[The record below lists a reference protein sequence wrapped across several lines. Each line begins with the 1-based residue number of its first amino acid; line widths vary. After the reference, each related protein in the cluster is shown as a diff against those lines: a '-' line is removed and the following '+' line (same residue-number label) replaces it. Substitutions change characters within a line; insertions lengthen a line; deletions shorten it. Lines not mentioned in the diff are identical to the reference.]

1 MASRYNDIVTLRSM
15 KPAYNIRYEGPD
27 DWKTF
32 IANDQFNDLLRK
44 TISAVRN
51 NDADNHKAIWIAG
64 TYGSGKSHAGAVLK
78 HLLCDSVEDI
88 KEYVEEEYHDSK
100 YDVLRNSLLTLR
112 QGVRLF
118 PVNLYGQQDIA
129 HEADLSLQIQKEV
142 KNALKKEGISI
153 TVKTDFDNYI
163 QHIDSEPAFWDLL
176 IQNNIELKSVAP
188 DTNKLKSRLR
198 SCDTEVLD
206 RMRMALRNGGFSIP
220 LQTANLQNWLFEV
233 QDELRKQGI
242 YRGLLIIWDEFT
254 DIVRSDIGVQL
265 LKILQDIAEAMMS
278 PENDSYFLFLS
289 HPSALNS
296 LKEAERT
303 QTMGRYHYVTY
314 NMETVS
320 AFRIM
325 SKKFKVE
332 DWDAYES
339 HRRYFCSVLDELL
352 TEFSFSST
360 DPVQTKKDLSNL
372 FPLHPA
378 TANLATYFAR
388 EAGSSSR
395 SVFEFLAC
403 DAVKAFFDDEA
414 VYANN
419 ETITSDY
426 LWDYVQEYFESD
438 SVRFG
443 AVTERFNSNHVT
455 VEAQGHDYLAVF
467 KGILLLNAL
476 NNIANESSVTPS
488 EENILKLYEGTMI
501 YDNVPSILS
510 YFNEKGIIQRQPDGN
525 YSILYTALPSNEIQ
539 GIKDELRN
547 STYLYTEEVVN
558 FGGIAKALMD
568 KWTQKAT
575 RQITFKFFSLSSN
588 EYVLLNKIENFQR
601 NAASYSVALA
611 IFVGRTSQ
619 ELQELHAIAHKA
631 AKDER
636 FQNVCFFVA
645 ETPMG
650 EKNYERFIEYQ
661 ANATCA
667 QKHGLADQKE
677 TYSKNSS
684 EMVANWMNEVRGGS
698 ITWYLRQEQGVI
710 AGSKIGSTVN
720 IEIAPK
726 IFTAGL
732 ESLPLIQMRM
742 SNTYWKKLSVKATVD
757 AVLSFNTKEEV
768 LSKLVPQAKHVD
780 FLFQDSIDDNLEWKS
795 DVDENH
801 PLKLVSDYIDS
812 VLKRYKTNNQ
822 VFNLGDKLQELT
834 MPPFG
839 LFQSYGPM
847 AMVAY
852 AMRKYVGK
860 IFDTNGKPRTAKH
873 LVDDVVEVFKA
884 WDSGK
889 SSTKLNFMFESKEA
903 GSITKNL
910 IKRFKLDKLPG
921 YSDVSS
927 LTDARWAMTNEYA
940 TKVGYPLWS
949 LKYVPDCSEENKQ
962 LIDGIIKVISDSES
976 VKNPALMTMV
986 AEGLKNNIDL
996 GNLLLESANNFE
1008 KGFKNYVMS
1017 LDYIDLME
1025 DEFAE
1030 AKTFLDGHLEGT
1042 VGLWSER
1049 GVEDTLKN
1057 WRLAQQQERLRE
1069 ENKKR
1074 FHEEQEK
1081 YKNEDSDAANP
1092 GSTSTTPSWMSS
1104 DDGTDGKSTPNIAA
1118 EPKAETFEMKAKR
1131 SEVARKVMPLAS
1143 NQQLRNLLQDLC
1155 DNGDMQTLDIIMKYV

>member
-1 MASRYNDIVTLRSM
+1 MATKYNDIVTLRSM
-15 KPAYNIRYEGPD
+15 KPAYNIKYEGPD
-27 DWKTF
+27 DWKSF

-51 NDADNHKAIWIAG
+51 NDADNHKPIWIAG

-78 HLLCDSVEDI
+78 HLLCDSIDKI
-88 KEYVEEEYHDSK
+88 TEYVDEEYHDSK
-100 YDVLRNSLLTLR
+100 YDLLRNSLMNLR
-112 QGVRLF
+112 HDTRLF

-129 HEADLSLQIQKEV
+129 HEADLSLQLQKEV

-153 TVKTDFDNYI
+153 TVQTDFDNYI
-163 QHIDSEPAFWDLL
+163 QHIENEPAFWEML
-176 IQNNIELKSVAP
+176 IQNNDELRSVAP
-188 DTNKLKSRLR
+188 STDKLKSRLR

-206 RMRMALRNGGFSIP
+206 RMRMALRNGGYSIP

-233 QDELRKQGI
+233 QGELRKQGT
-242 YRGLLIIWDEFT
+242 YKGLLIIWDEFT

-265 LKILQDIAEAMMS
+265 LKILQNIAEAMMS

-332 DWDAYES
+332 DREKYEL
-339 HRRYFCSVLDELL
+339 HRQYFCSILDELL
-352 TEFSFSST
+352 TEFSSSST
-360 DPVQTKKDLSNL
+360 DPSQTKADLSNL

-403 DAVKAFFDDEA
+403 NEVKAFFDDEEA
-414 VYANN
+414 YANK

-443 AVTERFNSNHVT
+443 AVTEKFNSNHVT
-455 VEAQGHDYLAVF
+455 VEAQGNEYLAVF
-467 KGILLLNAL
+467 KGVLLLNAL

-488 EENILKLYEGTMI
+488 EENILKLFEGTML
-501 YDNVPSILS
+501 YDNVPAILA

-539 GIKDELRN
+539 GIKDDLRKT
-547 STYLYTEEVVN
+547 TYLYTDEVIVY
-558 FGGIAKALMD
+558 GGVANAMIDRWLL
-568 KWTQKAT
+568 KAT
-575 RQITFKFFSLSSN
+575 RQVSFKFFSLSSN
-588 EYVLLNKIENFQR
+588 EYVLLNKLENFSR
-601 NAASYSVALA
+601 TALSYSVVLA
-611 IFVGRTSQ
+611 IFVGRTKQ
-619 ELQELHAIAHKA
+619 ELIELQAIVEKA
-631 AKDER
+631 VKDER
-636 FQNVCFFVA
+636 FLKICFFVVQ
-645 ETPMG
+645 TPMD
-650 EKNYERFIEYQ
+650 EKKYERFIEYQ

-677 TYSKNSS
+677 TYSKNSE
-684 EMVANWMNEVRGGS
+684 EMISNWMSEIRSGS
-698 ITWYLRQEQGVI
+698 ITWYLHSEQGVI
-710 AGSKIGSTVN
+710 SGSKIASALNTN
-720 IEIAPK
+720 IAPK

-732 ESLPLIQMRM
+732 ESLMLIQMRS
-742 SNTYWKKLSVKATVD
+742 SNTYWKKASVKATVD
-757 AVLSFNTKEEV
+757 SVLSYNTKQEV
-768 LSKLVPQAKHVD
+768 YDKLVPQAKHVEY
-780 FLFQDSIDDNLEWKS
+780 LFQDSLNDNLEWKQ
-795 DVDENH
+795 DVGDEH
-801 PLKLVSDYIDS
+801 PLKKVSNYIDS
-812 VLKRYKTNNQ
+812 VLKRYRTNNQ
-822 VFNLGDKLQELT
+822 VFNLGEKLLDLT
-834 MPPFG
+834 KPPYG

-847 AMVAY
+847 AMVAF

-873 LVDDVVEVFKA
+873 LVDDIVEMFKV
-884 WDSGK
+884 WESGK
-889 SSTKLNFMFESKEA
+889 TSNKLNFMFESKEA

-910 IKRFKLDKLPG
+910 IKRFKLDRLPG

-927 LTDARWAMTNEYA
+927 LTDARWAMTHEYSA
-940 TKVGYPLWS
+940 SVGYPLWS
-949 LKYVPDCSEENKQ
+949 LKYVPECSDENRE
-962 LIDGIIKVISDSES
+962 LIDGIIKVITDSES
-976 VKNPALMTMV
+976 VKNPQLMSRV

-1008 KGFKNYVMS
+1008 KGFKNYVMG
-1017 LDYIDLME
+1017 LEYINMTE
-1025 DEFAE
+1025 PEFAE
-1030 AKTFLDGHLEGT
+1030 AKAFLGGHLEGT
-1042 VGLWSER
+1042 IGLWTER

-1057 WRLAQQQERLRE
+1057 WRLDQQQERLRQ
-1069 ENKKR
+1069 ENQKR
-1074 FHEEQEK
+1074 FEEEQK
-1081 YKNEDSDAANP
+1081 RYKGEATTQGGNDKGVSTWMNNGSQVGGETATMAASP
-1092 GSTSTTPSWMSS
+1092 QFESQ
-1104 DDGTDGKSTPNIAA
+1104 
-1118 EPKAETFEMKAKR
+1118 EMKEKR
-1131 SEVARKVMPLAS
+1131 NVIARKVMPLAS
-1143 NQQLRNLLQDLC
+1143 NQMLRDLLQDLC
-1155 DNGDMQTLDIIMKYV
+1155 ENADEQTLNIIMKHV

>member
-1 MASRYNDIVTLRSM
+1 MATKYNDIVTLRSM
-15 KPAYNIRYEGPD
+15 KPAYNIKYEGPD
-27 DWKTF
+27 DWKSF

-51 NDADNHKAIWIAG
+51 NDADNHKPIWIAG

-78 HLLCDSVEDI
+78 HLLCDSIDKI
-88 KEYVEEEYHDSK
+88 TEYVDEEYHDSK
-100 YDVLRNSLLTLR
+100 YDLLRNSLMNLR
-112 QGVRLF
+112 HDTRLF

-129 HEADLSLQIQKEV
+129 HEADLSLQLQKEV

-153 TVKTDFDNYI
+153 TVQTDFDNYI
-163 QHIDSEPAFWDLL
+163 QHIENEPAFWEML
-176 IQNNIELKSVAP
+176 IQNNDELRSVAP
-188 DTNKLKSRLR
+188 STDKLKSRLR

-206 RMRMALRNGGFSIP
+206 RMRMALRNGGYSIP

-233 QDELRKQGI
+233 QGELRKQGT
-242 YRGLLIIWDEFT
+242 YKGLLIIWDEFT

-265 LKILQDIAEAMMS
+265 LKILQNIAEAMMS

-332 DWDAYES
+332 DREKYEL
-339 HRRYFCSVLDELL
+339 HRQYFCSILDELL
-352 TEFSFSST
+352 TEFSSSST
-360 DPVQTKKDLSNL
+360 DPSQTKADLSNL

-403 DAVKAFFDDEA
+403 NEVKAFFDDEEA
-414 VYANN
+414 YANK

-455 VEAQGHDYLAVF
+455 VEAQGNEYLAVF
-467 KGILLLNAL
+467 KGVLLLNAL

-488 EENILKLYEGTMI
+488 EENILKLFEGTML
-501 YDNVPSILS
+501 YDNVPAILA

-539 GIKDELRN
+539 GIKDDLRKT
-547 STYLYTEEVVN
+547 TYFYTDEVIAY
-558 FGGIAKALMD
+558 GGVANAMIDRWLL
-568 KWTQKAT
+568 KAT
-575 RQITFKFFSLSSN
+575 RQVSFKFFSLSSN
-588 EYVLLNKIENFQR
+588 EYVLLNKLENFAR
-601 NAASYSVALA
+601 TALSYSVVLA
-611 IFVGRTSQ
+611 IFVGRTKQ
-619 ELQELHAIAHKA
+619 ELLELQAVVEKA
-631 AKDER
+631 VKDER
-636 FQNVCFFVA
+636 FQKICFFVV
-645 ETPMG
+645 ETPMD
-650 EKNYERFIEYQ
+650 EKKYERFIEYQ

-677 TYSKNSS
+677 TYSKNSE
-684 EMVANWMNEVRGGS
+684 EMISNWMSEIRSGS
-698 ITWYLRQEQGVI
+698 ITWYLHSEQGVI
-710 AGSKIGSTVN
+710 SGSKIASALNTN
-720 IEIAPK
+720 IAPK

-732 ESLPLIQMRM
+732 ESLMLIQMRN
-742 SNTYWKKLSVKATVD
+742 SNTYWKKASVKATVD
-757 AVLSFNTKEEV
+757 SVLSYNTKQEV
-768 LSKLVPQAKHVD
+768 YDKLVPQAKHVEY
-780 FLFQDSIDDNLEWKS
+780 LFQDSLDDNLEWKQ
-795 DVDENH
+795 DVGEEH
-801 PLKLVSDYIDS
+801 PLKKVSNYIDS
-812 VLKRYKTNNQ
+812 VLKRYRTNNQ
-822 VFNLGDKLQELT
+822 VFNLGEKLLDLT
-834 MPPFG
+834 KPPYG

-847 AMVAY
+847 AMVAF

-873 LVDDVVEVFKA
+873 LVDDIVEMFKV
-884 WDSGK
+884 WESGK
-889 SSTKLNFMFESKEA
+889 TSTKLNFMFESKEA

-910 IKRFKLDKLPG
+910 IKRFKLDRLPG

-927 LTDARWAMTNEYA
+927 LTDARWAMTHEYSA
-940 TKVGYPLWS
+940 SVGYPLWS
-949 LKYVPDCSEENKQ
+949 LKYVPECSDENRE
-962 LIDGIIKVISDSES
+962 LIDGIIKVITDSES
-976 VKNPALMTMV
+976 VKNPQLMSKV

-1008 KGFKNYVMS
+1008 TGFKNYVMT
-1017 LDYIDLME
+1017 LEYINMTE
-1025 DEFAE
+1025 PEFAE
-1030 AKTFLDGHLEGT
+1030 AKQFLEGHLEGT
-1042 VGLWSER
+1042 IGLWTER

-1057 WRLAQQQERLRE
+1057 WRLAQQQQRLRE

-1074 FHEEQEK
+1074 YQEEREK
-1081 YKNEDSDAANP
+1081 FKRAAAQQGETSDA
-1092 GSTSTTPSWMSS
+1092 TPAWMN
-1104 DDGTDGKSTPNIAA
+1104 TDGNGQENSKLVADPQG
-1118 EPKAETFEMKAKR
+1118 ETQELKMKR
-1131 SEVARKVMPLAS
+1131 SDVAKKVMPLAS
-1143 NQQLRNLLQDLC
+1143 SQMMRELLKDLC
-1155 DNGDMQTLDIIMKYV
+1155 ENADEQTLNIIIKHVG

>member
-1 MASRYNDIVTLRSM
+1 MATKYNDIVTLRSM
-15 KPAYNIRYEGPD
+15 KPAYNIKYEGPD
-27 DWKTF
+27 DWKSF

-51 NDADNHKAIWIAG
+51 NDADNHKPIWIAG

-78 HLLCDSVEDI
+78 HLLCDSIDKI
-88 KEYVEEEYHDSK
+88 TEYVDEEYHDSK
-100 YDVLRNSLLTLR
+100 YDLLRNSLMNLR
-112 QGVRLF
+112 HDTRLF

-129 HEADLSLQIQKEV
+129 HEADLSLQLQKEV

-153 TVKTDFDNYI
+153 TVQTDFDNYI
-163 QHIDSEPAFWDLL
+163 QHIENEPAFWEML
-176 IQNNIELKSVAP
+176 IQNNDELRSVAP
-188 DTNKLKSRLR
+188 STDKLKSRLR

-206 RMRMALRNGGFSIP
+206 RMRMALRNGGYSIP

-233 QDELRKQGI
+233 QGELRKQGT
-242 YRGLLIIWDEFT
+242 YKGLLIIWDEFT

-265 LKILQDIAEAMMS
+265 LKILQNIAEAMMS

-332 DWDAYES
+332 DRDKYEL
-339 HRRYFCSVLDELL
+339 HRQYFCSILDELL
-352 TEFSFSST
+352 TEFSSSST
-360 DPVQTKKDLSNL
+360 DPSQTKADLSNL

-388 EAGSSSR
+388 EAVSSSR

-403 DAVKAFFDDEA
+403 NEVKAFFDDEEA
-414 VYANN
+414 YANK

-455 VEAQGHDYLAVF
+455 VEAQGNGYLAVF
-467 KGILLLNAL
+467 KGVLLLNAL

-488 EENILKLYEGTMI
+488 EENILKLFEGTML
-501 YDNVPSILS
+501 YDNVHAILA

-539 GIKDELRN
+539 GIKDDLRKT
-547 STYLYTEEVVN
+547 TYLYTDEVIAY
-558 FGGIAKALMD
+558 GGVANAMIDRWLL
-568 KWTQKAT
+568 KAT
-575 RQITFKFFSLSSN
+575 RQVSFKFFSLSSN
-588 EYVLLNKIENFQR
+588 EYVLLNKLENFAR
-601 NAASYSVALA
+601 TALSYSVVLA
-611 IFVGRTSQ
+611 IFVGRTKQ
-619 ELQELHAIAHKA
+619 ELLELQAIVEKA
-631 AKDER
+631 VKDER
-636 FQNVCFFVA
+636 FQKICFFVV
-645 ETPMG
+645 ETPMD
-650 EKNYERFIEYQ
+650 EKKYERFIEYQ

-677 TYSKNSS
+677 TYSKNSE
-684 EMVANWMNEVRGGS
+684 EMISNWMSEIRSGS
-698 ITWYLRQEQGVI
+698 ITWYLHSEQGVI
-710 AGSKIGSTVN
+710 SGSKIASALNTN
-720 IEIAPK
+720 IAPK

-732 ESLPLIQMRM
+732 ESLMLIQMRN
-742 SNTYWKKLSVKATVD
+742 SNTYWKKASVKATVD
-757 AVLSFNTKEEV
+757 SVLSYNTKQEV
-768 LSKLVPQAKHVD
+768 YDKLVPQAKHVEY
-780 FLFQDSIDDNLEWKS
+780 LFQDSLDDNLEWKQ
-795 DVDENH
+795 DVGEEH
-801 PLKLVSDYIDS
+801 PLKKVSNYIDS
-812 VLKRYKTNNQ
+812 VLKRYRTNNQ
-822 VFNLGDKLQELT
+822 VFNLGEKLLDLT
-834 MPPFG
+834 KPPYG

-847 AMVAY
+847 AMVAF

-873 LVDDVVEVFKA
+873 LVDDIVEMFKV
-884 WDSGK
+884 WESGK
-889 SSTKLNFMFESKEA
+889 TSTKLNFMFESKEA

-910 IKRFKLDKLPG
+910 IKRFKLDRLPG

-927 LTDARWAMTNEYA
+927 LTDARWAMTHEYSA
-940 TKVGYPLWS
+940 SVGYPLWS
-949 LKYVPDCSEENKQ
+949 LKYVPECSDENRE
-962 LIDGIIKVISDSES
+962 LIDEIIKVITDSES
-976 VKNPALMTMV
+976 VKNPQLMSRV

-1008 KGFKNYVMS
+1008 TGFKNYVMT
-1017 LDYIDLME
+1017 LEYINMTE
-1025 DEFAE
+1025 PEFAE
-1030 AKTFLDGHLEGT
+1030 AKQFLEGHLEGT
-1042 VGLWSER
+1042 IGLWTER

-1057 WRLAQQQERLRE
+1057 WRLAQQQQRLRE
-1069 ENKKR
+1069 ENGKR
-1074 FHEEQEK
+1074 YQEEREK
-1081 YKNEDSDAANP
+1081 FKRAAAQQ
-1092 GSTSTTPSWMSS
+1092 GETSGATPAWMN
-1104 DDGTDGKSTPNIAA
+1104 TDGNGQENSKLAA
-1118 EPKAETFEMKAKR
+1118 DPQGETQELKMKR
-1131 SEVARKVMPLAS
+1131 SDVAKKVMPLAS
-1143 NQQLRNLLQDLC
+1143 SQMMRELLKDLC
-1155 DNGDMQTLDIIMKYV
+1155 ENADEQTLNIIIKHVG

>member
-1 MASRYNDIVTLRSM
+1 MATKYNDIVTLRSM
-15 KPAYNIRYEGPD
+15 KPAYNIKYEGPD
-27 DWKTF
+27 DWKSF

-51 NDADNHKAIWIAG
+51 NDADNHKPIWIAG

-78 HLLCDSVEDI
+78 HLLCDSIDKI
-88 KEYVEEEYHDSK
+88 TEYVDEEYHDSK
-100 YDVLRNSLLTLR
+100 YDLLRNSLMNLR
-112 QGVRLF
+112 HDTRLF

-129 HEADLSLQIQKEV
+129 HEADLSLQLQKEV

-153 TVKTDFDNYI
+153 TVQTDFDNYI
-163 QHIDSEPAFWDLL
+163 QHIENEPAFWEML
-176 IQNNIELKSVAP
+176 IQNNDELRSVAP
-188 DTNKLKSRLR
+188 STDKLKSRLR

-206 RMRMALRNGGFSIP
+206 RMRMALRNGGYSIP

-233 QDELRKQGI
+233 QGELRKQGT
-242 YRGLLIIWDEFT
+242 YKGLLIIWDEFT

-265 LKILQDIAEAMMS
+265 LKILQNIAEAMMS

-332 DWDAYES
+332 DREKYEL
-339 HRRYFCSVLDELL
+339 HRQYFCSILDELL
-352 TEFSFSST
+352 TEFSSSST
-360 DPVQTKKDLSNL
+360 DPSQTKADLSNL

-403 DAVKAFFDDEA
+403 NEVKAFFDDEEA
-414 VYANN
+414 YANK

-443 AVTERFNSNHVT
+443 AVTEKFNSNHVT
-455 VEAQGHDYLAVF
+455 VEAQGNEYLAVF
-467 KGILLLNAL
+467 KGVLLLNAL

-488 EENILKLYEGTMI
+488 EENILKLFEGTML
-501 YDNVPSILS
+501 YDNVPAILS

-539 GIKDELRN
+539 GIKDDLRKT
-547 STYLYTEEVVN
+547 TYLYTDEVIVY
-558 FGGIAKALMD
+558 GGVANAMIDRWLL
-568 KWTQKAT
+568 KAT
-575 RQITFKFFSLSSN
+575 RQVSFKFFSLSSN
-588 EYVLLNKIENFQR
+588 EYVLLNKLENFAR
-601 NAASYSVALA
+601 TALSYSVVLA
-611 IFVGRTSQ
+611 IFVGRTKQ
-619 ELQELHAIAHKA
+619 ELLELQAIVEKA
-631 AKDER
+631 VKDER
-636 FQNVCFFVA
+636 FQKICFFVV
-645 ETPMG
+645 ETPMD
-650 EKNYERFIEYQ
+650 EKKYERFIEYQ

-677 TYSKNSS
+677 TYSKNSE
-684 EMVANWMNEVRGGS
+684 EMISNWMSEIRSGS
-698 ITWYLRQEQGVI
+698 ITWYLHSEQGVI
-710 AGSKIGSTVN
+710 SGSKIASALNTN
-720 IEIAPK
+720 IAPK

-732 ESLPLIQMRM
+732 ESLMLIQMRS
-742 SNTYWKKLSVKATVD
+742 SNTYWKKASVKATVD
-757 AVLSFNTKEEV
+757 SVLSYNTKQEV
-768 LSKLVPQAKHVD
+768 YDKLVPQAKHVEY
-780 FLFQDSIDDNLEWKS
+780 LFQDSLDDNLEWKQ
-795 DVDENH
+795 DVGEEH
-801 PLKLVSDYIDS
+801 PLKKVSNYIDS
-812 VLKRYKTNNQ
+812 VLKRYRTNNQ
-822 VFNLGDKLQELT
+822 VFNLGEKLLDLT
-834 MPPFG
+834 KPPYG

-847 AMVAY
+847 AMVAF

-873 LVDDVVEVFKA
+873 LVDDIVEMFKV
-884 WDSGK
+884 WESGK
-889 SSTKLNFMFESKEA
+889 TSTKLNFMFESKEA

-910 IKRFKLDKLPG
+910 IKRFKLDRLPG

-927 LTDARWAMTNEYA
+927 LIDARWAMTHEYSA
-940 TKVGYPLWS
+940 SVGYPLWS
-949 LKYVPDCSEENKQ
+949 LKYVPECSDENRE
-962 LIDGIIKVISDSES
+962 LIDGIIKVITDSES
-976 VKNPALMTMV
+976 VKNPQLMSKV

-1008 KGFKNYVMS
+1008 TGFKNYVMT
-1017 LDYIDLME
+1017 LEYINMIE
-1025 DEFAE
+1025 PEFAE
-1030 AKTFLDGHLEGT
+1030 AKQFLEGHLEGT
-1042 VGLWSER
+1042 IGLWTER

-1057 WRLAQQQERLRE
+1057 WRLAQQQQRLRE

-1074 FHEEQEK
+1074 YQEEREK
-1081 YKNEDSDAANP
+1081 FKRAAAQQGETSDATLA
-1092 GSTSTTPSWMSS
+1092 WMN
-1104 DDGTDGKSTPNIAA
+1104 TDGNGQENSKLVADPQG
-1118 EPKAETFEMKAKR
+1118 ETQELKMKR
-1131 SEVARKVMPLAS
+1131 SDVAKKVMPLAS
-1143 NQQLRNLLQDLC
+1143 SQMMRELLKDLC
-1155 DNGDMQTLDIIMKYV
+1155 ENADEQTLNIIIKHVG

>member
-1 MASRYNDIVTLRSM
+1 MATKYNDIVTLRSM
-15 KPAYNIRYEGPD
+15 KPAYNIKYEGPD
-27 DWKTF
+27 DWKSF

-51 NDADNHKAIWIAG
+51 NDADNHKPIWIAG

-78 HLLCDSVEDI
+78 HLLCDSIDKI
-88 KEYVEEEYHDSK
+88 TEYVDEEYHDSK
-100 YDVLRNSLLTLR
+100 YDLLRNSLMNLR
-112 QGVRLF
+112 HDTRLF

-129 HEADLSLQIQKEV
+129 HEADLSLQLQKEV

-153 TVKTDFDNYI
+153 TVQTDFDNYI
-163 QHIDSEPAFWDLL
+163 QHIENEPAFWEML
-176 IQNNIELKSVAP
+176 IQNNDELRSVAP
-188 DTNKLKSRLR
+188 STDKLKSRLR

-206 RMRMALRNGGFSIP
+206 RMRMALRNGGYSIP

-233 QDELRKQGI
+233 QGELRKQGT
-242 YRGLLIIWDEFT
+242 YKGLLIIWDEFT

-265 LKILQDIAEAMMS
+265 LKILQNIAEAMMS

-332 DWDAYES
+332 DREKYEL
-339 HRRYFCSVLDELL
+339 HRQYFCSILDELL
-352 TEFSFSST
+352 TEFSSSST
-360 DPVQTKKDLSNL
+360 DPSQTKADLSNL

-403 DAVKAFFDDEA
+403 NEVKAFFDDEEA
-414 VYANN
+414 YANK

-443 AVTERFNSNHVT
+443 AVTEKFNSNHVT
-455 VEAQGHDYLAVF
+455 VEAQGNEYLAVF
-467 KGILLLNAL
+467 KGVLLLNAL

-488 EENILKLYEGTMI
+488 EENILKLFEGTML
-501 YDNVPSILS
+501 YDNVPAILA

-539 GIKDELRN
+539 GIKDDLRKT
-547 STYLYTEEVVN
+547 TYLYTDEVIVY
-558 FGGIAKALMD
+558 GGVANAMIDRWLL
-568 KWTQKAT
+568 KAT
-575 RQITFKFFSLSSN
+575 RQVSFKFFSLSSN
-588 EYVLLNKIENFQR
+588 EYVLLNKLENFSR
-601 NAASYSVALA
+601 TALSYSVVLA
-611 IFVGRTSQ
+611 IFVGRTKQ
-619 ELQELHAIAHKA
+619 ELIELQAIVEKA
-631 AKDER
+631 VKDER
-636 FQNVCFFVA
+636 FLKICFFVVQ
-645 ETPMG
+645 TPMD
-650 EKNYERFIEYQ
+650 EKKYERFIEYQ

-677 TYSKNSS
+677 TYSKNSE
-684 EMVANWMNEVRGGS
+684 EMISNWMSEIRSGS
-698 ITWYLRQEQGVI
+698 ITWYLHSEQGVI
-710 AGSKIGSTVN
+710 SGSKIASALNTN
-720 IEIAPK
+720 IAPK

-732 ESLPLIQMRM
+732 ESLMLIQMRS
-742 SNTYWKKLSVKATVD
+742 SNTYWKKASVKATVD
-757 AVLSFNTKEEV
+757 SVLSYNTKQEV
-768 LSKLVPQAKHVD
+768 YDKLVPQAKHVEY
-780 FLFQDSIDDNLEWKS
+780 LFQDSLDDNLEWKQ
-795 DVDENH
+795 DVGDEH
-801 PLKLVSDYIDS
+801 PLKKVSNYIDS
-812 VLKRYKTNNQ
+812 VLKRYRTNNQ
-822 VFNLGDKLQELT
+822 VFNLGEKLLDLT
-834 MPPFG
+834 KPPYG

-847 AMVAY
+847 AMVAF

-873 LVDDVVEVFKA
+873 LVDDIVEMFKV
-884 WDSGK
+884 WESGK
-889 SSTKLNFMFESKEA
+889 TSNKLNFMFESKEA

-910 IKRFKLDKLPG
+910 IKRFKLDRLPG

-927 LTDARWAMTNEYA
+927 LTDARWAMTHEYSA
-940 TKVGYPLWS
+940 SVGYPLWS
-949 LKYVPDCSEENKQ
+949 LKYVPECSDENRE
-962 LIDGIIKVISDSES
+962 LIDGIIKVITDSES
-976 VKNPALMTMV
+976 VKNPQLMSRV

-1008 KGFKNYVMS
+1008 KGFKNYVMG
-1017 LDYIDLME
+1017 LEYINMTE
-1025 DEFAE
+1025 PEFAE
-1030 AKTFLDGHLEGT
+1030 AKAFLGGHLEGT
-1042 VGLWSER
+1042 IGLWTER

-1057 WRLAQQQERLRE
+1057 WRLDQQQERLRQ
-1069 ENKKR
+1069 ENQKR
-1074 FHEEQEK
+1074 FEEEQKRYKGEATTQGGNDKGVSTWMNNGSQVGGETATMAASPQFESQEIKEK
-1081 YKNEDSDAANP
+1081 RNV
-1092 GSTSTTPSWMSS
+1092 
-1104 DDGTDGKSTPNIAA
+1104 I
-1118 EPKAETFEMKAKR
+1118 
-1131 SEVARKVMPLAS
+1131 ARKVMPLAS
-1143 NQQLRNLLQDLC
+1143 NQMLRDLLQDLC
-1155 DNGDMQTLDIIMKYV
+1155 ENADEQTLNIIMKHV

>member
-1 MASRYNDIVTLRSM
+1 MATKYNDIVTLRSM
-15 KPAYNIRYEGPD
+15 KPAYNIKYEGPD
-27 DWKTF
+27 DWKSF

-51 NDADNHKAIWIAG
+51 NDADNHKPIWIAG

-78 HLLCDSVEDI
+78 HLLCDSIDKI
-88 KEYVEEEYHDSK
+88 TEYVDEEYHDSK
-100 YDVLRNSLLTLR
+100 YDLLRNSLMNLR
-112 QGVRLF
+112 HDTRLF

-129 HEADLSLQIQKEV
+129 HEADLSLQLQKEV

-153 TVKTDFDNYI
+153 TVQTDFDNYI
-163 QHIDSEPAFWDLL
+163 QHIENEPAFWEML
-176 IQNNIELKSVAP
+176 IQNNDELRSVAP
-188 DTNKLKSRLR
+188 STDKLKSRLR

-206 RMRMALRNGGFSIP
+206 RMRMALRNGGYSIP
-220 LQTANLQNWLFEV
+220 LQTANLQTWLFEV
-233 QDELRKQGI
+233 QGELRKQGT
-242 YRGLLIIWDEFT
+242 YKGLLIIWDEFT

-265 LKILQDIAEAMMS
+265 LKILQNIAEAMMN

-332 DWDAYES
+332 DREKYEL
-339 HRRYFCSVLDELL
+339 HRQYFCSILDELL
-352 TEFSFSST
+352 TEFSSSST
-360 DPVQTKKDLSNL
+360 DPSQTKADLSNL

-403 DAVKAFFDDEA
+403 NEVKAFFDDEEA
-414 VYANN
+414 YANK

-455 VEAQGHDYLAVF
+455 VEAQGNEYLAVF
-467 KGILLLNAL
+467 KGVLLLNAL

-488 EENILKLYEGTMI
+488 EENILKLFEGTML
-501 YDNVPSILS
+501 YDNVPAILA

-539 GIKDELRN
+539 GIKDDLRKT
-547 STYLYTEEVVN
+547 TYLYTDEVIAY
-558 FGGIAKALMD
+558 GGVANAMIDRWLL
-568 KWTQKAT
+568 KAT
-575 RQITFKFFSLSSN
+575 RQVSFKFFSLSSN
-588 EYVLLNKIENFQR
+588 EYVLLNKLENFAR
-601 NAASYSVALA
+601 TALSYSVVLA
-611 IFVGRTSQ
+611 IFVGRTKQ
-619 ELQELHAIAHKA
+619 ELLELQAIVEKA
-631 AKDER
+631 VKDER
-636 FQNVCFFVA
+636 FQKICFFVV
-645 ETPMG
+645 ETPMD
-650 EKNYERFIEYQ
+650 EKKYERFIEYQ

-677 TYSKNSS
+677 TYSKNSE
-684 EMVANWMNEVRGGS
+684 EMISNWMSEIRSGS
-698 ITWYLRQEQGVI
+698 ITWYLHSEQGVI
-710 AGSKIGSTVN
+710 SGSKIASALNTN
-720 IEIAPK
+720 IAPK

-732 ESLPLIQMRM
+732 ESLMLIQMRS
-742 SNTYWKKLSVKATVD
+742 SNTYWKKASVKATVD
-757 AVLSFNTKEEV
+757 SVLSYNTKQEV
-768 LSKLVPQAKHVD
+768 YDKLVPQAKHVEY
-780 FLFQDSIDDNLEWKS
+780 LFQDSLDDNLEWKQ
-795 DVDENH
+795 DVGEEH
-801 PLKLVSDYIDS
+801 PLKKVSNYIDS
-812 VLKRYKTNNQ
+812 VLKRYRTNNQ
-822 VFNLGDKLQELT
+822 VFNLGEKLLDLT
-834 MPPFG
+834 KPPYG

-847 AMVAY
+847 AMVAF

-873 LVDDVVEVFKA
+873 LVDDIVEMFKV
-884 WDSGK
+884 WESGK
-889 SSTKLNFMFESKEA
+889 TSTKLNFMFESKEA

-910 IKRFKLDKLPG
+910 IKRFKLDRLPG

-927 LTDARWAMTNEYA
+927 LTDARWAMTHEYSA
-940 TKVGYPLWS
+940 SVGYPLWS
-949 LKYVPDCSEENKQ
+949 LKYVPECSDENRE
-962 LIDGIIKVISDSES
+962 LIDGIIKVITDSES
-976 VKNPALMTMV
+976 VKNPQLMSKV

-1008 KGFKNYVMS
+1008 TGFKNYVMT
-1017 LDYIDLME
+1017 LEYINMTE
-1025 DEFAE
+1025 PEFAE
-1030 AKTFLDGHLEGT
+1030 AKQFLEGHLEGT
-1042 VGLWSER
+1042 IGLWTER

-1057 WRLAQQQERLRE
+1057 WRLAQQQQRLRE
-1069 ENKKR
+1069 ENGKR
-1074 FHEEQEK
+1074 YQEEREK
-1081 YKNEDSDAANP
+1081 FKRAAAQQGETSDV
-1092 GSTSTTPSWMSS
+1092 TPAWMN
-1104 DDGTDGKSTPNIAA
+1104 TDGNGQENYKLAA
-1118 EPKAETFEMKAKR
+1118 DPQGETQELKMKR
-1131 SEVARKVMPLAS
+1131 SDVAKKVMPLAS
-1143 NQQLRNLLQDLC
+1143 SQMMRELLKDLC
-1155 DNGDMQTLDIIMKYV
+1155 ENADEQTLNIMIKHVG

>member
-1 MASRYNDIVTLRSM
+1 MATKYNDIVTLRSM
-15 KPAYNIRYEGPD
+15 KPAYNIKYEGPD
-27 DWKTF
+27 DWKSF

-51 NDADNHKAIWIAG
+51 NDADNHKPIWIAG

-78 HLLCDSVEDI
+78 HLLCDSIDKI
-88 KEYVEEEYHDSK
+88 TEYVDEEYHDSK
-100 YDVLRNSLLTLR
+100 YDLLRNSLMNLR
-112 QGVRLF
+112 HDTRLF

-129 HEADLSLQIQKEV
+129 HEADLSLQLQKEV

-153 TVKTDFDNYI
+153 TVQTDFDNYI
-163 QHIDSEPAFWDLL
+163 QHIENEPAFWEML
-176 IQNNIELKSVAP
+176 IQNNDELRSVAP
-188 DTNKLKSRLR
+188 STDKLKSRLR

-206 RMRMALRNGGFSIP
+206 RMRMALRNGGYSIP

-233 QDELRKQGI
+233 QGELRKQGT
-242 YRGLLIIWDEFT
+242 YKGLLIIWDEFT

-265 LKILQDIAEAMMS
+265 LKILQNIAEAMMS

-332 DWDAYES
+332 DREKYEL
-339 HRRYFCSVLDELL
+339 HRQFFCSILDELL
-352 TEFSFSST
+352 TEFSSSST
-360 DPVQTKKDLSNL
+360 DPSQTKADLSNL

-403 DAVKAFFDDEA
+403 NEVKAFFDDEEA
-414 VYANN
+414 YANK

-455 VEAQGHDYLAVF
+455 VEAQGNEYLAVF
-467 KGILLLNAL
+467 KGVLLLNAL

-488 EENILKLYEGTMI
+488 EENILKLFEGTML
-501 YDNVPSILS
+501 YDNVPAILA

-539 GIKDELRN
+539 GIKDDLRKT
-547 STYLYTEEVVN
+547 TYLYTDEVIAY
-558 FGGIAKALMD
+558 GGVANAMIDRWLL
-568 KWTQKAT
+568 KAT
-575 RQITFKFFSLSSN
+575 RQVSFKFFSLSSN
-588 EYVLLNKIENFQR
+588 EYVLLNKLENFAR
-601 NAASYSVALA
+601 TALSYSVVLA
-611 IFVGRTSQ
+611 IFVGRTKQ
-619 ELQELHAIAHKA
+619 ELLELQAIVEKA
-631 AKDER
+631 VKDER
-636 FQNVCFFVA
+636 FQKICFFVV
-645 ETPMG
+645 ETPMD
-650 EKNYERFIEYQ
+650 EKKYERFIEYQ

-677 TYSKNSS
+677 TYSKNSE
-684 EMVANWMNEVRGGS
+684 EMISNWMSEIRSGS
-698 ITWYLRQEQGVI
+698 ITWYLHSEQGVI
-710 AGSKIGSTVN
+710 SGSKIASALN
-720 IEIAPK
+720 MNIAPK

-732 ESLPLIQMRM
+732 ESLMLIQMRS
-742 SNTYWKKLSVKATVD
+742 SNTYWKKASVKATVD
-757 AVLSFNTKEEV
+757 SVLSYNTKQEV
-768 LSKLVPQAKHVD
+768 YDKLVPQAKHVEY
-780 FLFQDSIDDNLEWKS
+780 LFQDSLDDNLEWKQ
-795 DVDENH
+795 DVGEEH
-801 PLKLVSDYIDS
+801 PLKKVSNYIDS
-812 VLKRYKTNNQ
+812 VLKRYRTNNQ
-822 VFNLGDKLQELT
+822 VFNLGEKLLDLT
-834 MPPFG
+834 KPPYG

-847 AMVAY
+847 AMVAF

-873 LVDDVVEVFKA
+873 LVDDIVEMFKV
-884 WDSGK
+884 WESGK
-889 SSTKLNFMFESKEA
+889 TSTKLNFMFESKEA

-910 IKRFKLDKLPG
+910 IKRFKLDRLPG

-927 LTDARWAMTNEYA
+927 LTDARWAMTHEYSA
-940 TKVGYPLWS
+940 SVGYPLWS
-949 LKYVPDCSEENKQ
+949 LKYVPECSDENRE
-962 LIDGIIKVISDSES
+962 LIDGIIKVITDSES
-976 VKNPALMTMV
+976 VKNPQLMSKV

-996 GNLLLESANNFE
+996 GNLLLESANDFE
-1008 KGFKNYVMS
+1008 TGFKKYVMT
-1017 LDYIDLME
+1017 LEYINMTE
-1025 DEFAE
+1025 PEFAE
-1030 AKTFLDGHLEGT
+1030 AKQFLEGHLEGT
-1042 VGLWSER
+1042 IGLWTER

-1057 WRLAQQQERLRE
+1057 WRLAQQQQRLRE
-1069 ENKKR
+1069 ENGKR
-1074 FHEEQEK
+1074 YQEEREK
-1081 YKNEDSDAANP
+1081 FKRAAAQQGETSDA
-1092 GSTSTTPSWMSS
+1092 TPAWMN
-1104 DDGTDGKSTPNIAA
+1104 TDGNGQENSKLVADPQG
-1118 EPKAETFEMKAKR
+1118 ETQELKMKR
-1131 SEVARKVMPLAS
+1131 SDVAKKVMPLAS
-1143 NQQLRNLLQDLC
+1143 SQMMRELLKDLC
-1155 DNGDMQTLDIIMKYV
+1155 ENADEQTLNIIIKHVG

>member
-1 MASRYNDIVTLRSM
+1 MATKYNDIVTLRSM
-15 KPAYNIRYEGPD
+15 KPAYNIKYEGPD
-27 DWKTF
+27 DWKSF

-51 NDADNHKAIWIAG
+51 NDADNHKPIWIAG

-78 HLLCDSVEDI
+78 HLLCDSIDKI
-88 KEYVEEEYHDSK
+88 TEYVDEEYHDSK
-100 YDVLRNSLLTLR
+100 YDLLRNSLMNLR
-112 QGVRLF
+112 HDTRLF

-129 HEADLSLQIQKEV
+129 HEADLSLQLQKEV

-153 TVKTDFDNYI
+153 TVQTDFDNYI
-163 QHIDSEPAFWDLL
+163 QHIENEPAFWEML
-176 IQNNIELKSVAP
+176 IQNNDELRSVAP
-188 DTNKLKSRLR
+188 STDKLKSRLR

-206 RMRMALRNGGFSIP
+206 RMRMALRNGGYSIP

-233 QDELRKQGI
+233 QGELRKQGT
-242 YRGLLIIWDEFT
+242 YKGLLIIWDEFT

-265 LKILQDIAEAMMS
+265 LKILQNIAEAMMS

-332 DWDAYES
+332 DREKYEL
-339 HRRYFCSVLDELL
+339 HRQYFCSILDELL
-352 TEFSFSST
+352 TEFSSSST
-360 DPVQTKKDLSNL
+360 DPSQTKADLSNL

-403 DAVKAFFDDEA
+403 NEVKAFFDDEEA
-414 VYANN
+414 YANK

-455 VEAQGHDYLAVF
+455 VEAQGNEYLAVF
-467 KGILLLNAL
+467 KGVLLLNAL

-488 EENILKLYEGTMI
+488 EENIFKLFEGTML
-501 YDNVPSILS
+501 YDNVPAILA

-539 GIKDELRN
+539 GIKDDLRKT
-547 STYLYTEEVVN
+547 TYLYTDEVIAY
-558 FGGIAKALMD
+558 GGVANAMIDRWLL
-568 KWTQKAT
+568 KAT
-575 RQITFKFFSLSSN
+575 RQVSFKFFSLSSN
-588 EYVLLNKIENFQR
+588 EYVLLNKLENFAR
-601 NAASYSVALA
+601 TALSYSVVLA
-611 IFVGRTSQ
+611 IFVGRTKQ
-619 ELQELHAIAHKA
+619 ELLELQAIVEKA
-631 AKDER
+631 VKDER
-636 FQNVCFFVA
+636 FQKICFFVV
-645 ETPMG
+645 ETPMD
-650 EKNYERFIEYQ
+650 EKKYERFIEYQ

-677 TYSKNSS
+677 TYSKNSE
-684 EMVANWMNEVRGGS
+684 EMISNWMSEIRSGS
-698 ITWYLRQEQGVI
+698 ITWYLHSEQGVI
-710 AGSKIGSTVN
+710 SGSKIASALNTN
-720 IEIAPK
+720 IAPK

-732 ESLPLIQMRM
+732 ESLMLIQMRS
-742 SNTYWKKLSVKATVD
+742 SNTYWKKASVKATVD
-757 AVLSFNTKEEV
+757 SVLSYNTKQEV
-768 LSKLVPQAKHVD
+768 YDKLVPQAKHVEY
-780 FLFQDSIDDNLEWKS
+780 LFQDSLDDNLEWKQ
-795 DVDENH
+795 DVGEEH
-801 PLKLVSDYIDS
+801 PLKKVSNYIDS
-812 VLKRYKTNNQ
+812 VLKRYRTNNQ
-822 VFNLGDKLQELT
+822 VFNLGEKLLDLT
-834 MPPFG
+834 KPPYG

-847 AMVAY
+847 AMVAF

-873 LVDDVVEVFKA
+873 LVDDIVEMFKV
-884 WDSGK
+884 WESGK
-889 SSTKLNFMFESKEA
+889 TSTKLNFMFESKEA

-910 IKRFKLDKLPG
+910 IKRFKLDRLPG

-927 LTDARWAMTNEYA
+927 LTDARWAMTHEYSA
-940 TKVGYPLWS
+940 SVGYPLWS
-949 LKYVPDCSEENKQ
+949 LKYVPECSDENRE
-962 LIDGIIKVISDSES
+962 LIDGIIKVITDSES
-976 VKNPALMTMV
+976 VKNPQLMSRV

-1008 KGFKNYVMS
+1008 TGFKNYVMT
-1017 LDYIDLME
+1017 LEYINMTE
-1025 DEFAE
+1025 PEFVE
-1030 AKTFLDGHLEGT
+1030 AKQFLDGHLEGT
-1042 VGLWSER
+1042 IGLWTER

-1057 WRLAQQQERLRE
+1057 WRLAQQQQRLRE
-1069 ENKKR
+1069 ENGKR
-1074 FHEEQEK
+1074 YQEEREK
-1081 YKNEDSDAANP
+1081 FKRATAQQDE
-1092 GSTSTTPSWMSS
+1092 TSGATPAWMN
-1104 DDGTDGKSTPNIAA
+1104 TDGNGQENSKLAA
-1118 EPKAETFEMKAKR
+1118 DPQGETQELKMKR
-1131 SEVARKVMPLAS
+1131 SDVAKKVMPLAS
-1143 NQQLRNLLQDLC
+1143 SQMMRELLKDLC
-1155 DNGDMQTLDIIMKYV
+1155 ENADEQTLNIIIKHVG

>member
-1 MASRYNDIVTLRSM
+1 MATKYNDIVTLRSM
-15 KPAYNIRYEGPD
+15 KPAYNIKYEGPD
-27 DWKTF
+27 DWKSF

-51 NDADNHKAIWIAG
+51 NDADNHKPIWIAG

-78 HLLCDSVEDI
+78 HLLCDSIDKI
-88 KEYVEEEYHDSK
+88 TEYVDEEYHDSK
-100 YDVLRNSLLTLR
+100 YDLLRNSLMNLR
-112 QGVRLF
+112 HDTRLF

-129 HEADLSLQIQKEV
+129 HEADLSLQLQKEV

-153 TVKTDFDNYI
+153 TVQTDFDNYI
-163 QHIDSEPAFWDLL
+163 QHIENEPAFWEML
-176 IQNNIELKSVAP
+176 IQNNDELRSVAP
-188 DTNKLKSRLR
+188 STDKLKSRLR

-206 RMRMALRNGGFSIP
+206 RMRMALRNGGYSIP

-233 QDELRKQGI
+233 QGELRKQGT
-242 YRGLLIIWDEFT
+242 YKGLLIIWDEFT

-265 LKILQDIAEAMMS
+265 LKILQNIAEAMMS

-332 DWDAYES
+332 DREKYEL
-339 HRRYFCSVLDELL
+339 HRQYFCSILDELL
-352 TEFSFSST
+352 TEFSSSST
-360 DPVQTKKDLSNL
+360 DPSQTKADLSNL

-403 DAVKAFFDDEA
+403 NEVKAFFDDEET
-414 VYANN
+414 YANK

-455 VEAQGHDYLAVF
+455 VEAQGNEYLAVF
-467 KGILLLNAL
+467 KGVLLLNAL

-488 EENILKLYEGTMI
+488 EENILKLFEGTML
-501 YDNVPSILS
+501 YDNVPAILA

-539 GIKDELRN
+539 GIKDDLRKT
-547 STYLYTEEVVN
+547 TYLYTDEVIVY
-558 FGGIAKALMD
+558 GGVANAMIDRWLL
-568 KWTQKAT
+568 KAT
-575 RQITFKFFSLSSN
+575 RQVSFKFFSLSSN
-588 EYVLLNKIENFQR
+588 EYVLLNKLENFAR
-601 NAASYSVALA
+601 TALSYSVVLA
-611 IFVGRTSQ
+611 IFVGRTKQ
-619 ELQELHAIAHKA
+619 ELLELQAIVEKA
-631 AKDER
+631 VKDER
-636 FQNVCFFVA
+636 FQKICFFVV
-645 ETPMG
+645 ETPMD
-650 EKNYERFIEYQ
+650 EKKYERFIEYQ

-677 TYSKNSS
+677 TYSKNSE
-684 EMVANWMNEVRGGS
+684 EMISNWMSEIRSGS
-698 ITWYLRQEQGVI
+698 ITWYLHSEQGVI
-710 AGSKIGSTVN
+710 SGSKIASALNTN
-720 IEIAPK
+720 IAPK

-732 ESLPLIQMRM
+732 ESLMLIQMRS
-742 SNTYWKKLSVKATVD
+742 SNTYWKKASVKATVD
-757 AVLSFNTKEEV
+757 SVLSYNTKQEV
-768 LSKLVPQAKHVD
+768 YDKLVPQAKHVEY
-780 FLFQDSIDDNLEWKS
+780 LFQDSLDDNLEWKQ
-795 DVDENH
+795 DVGEEH
-801 PLKLVSDYIDS
+801 PLKKVSNYIDS
-812 VLKRYKTNNQ
+812 VLKRYRTNNQ
-822 VFNLGDKLQELT
+822 VFNLGEKLLDLT
-834 MPPFG
+834 KPPYG

-847 AMVAY
+847 AMVAF

-873 LVDDVVEVFKA
+873 LVDDIVEMFKV
-884 WDSGK
+884 WESGK
-889 SSTKLNFMFESKEA
+889 TSTKLNFMFESKEA

-910 IKRFKLDKLPG
+910 IKRFKLDRLPG

-927 LTDARWAMTNEYA
+927 LTDARWAMTHEYSA
-940 TKVGYPLWS
+940 SVGYPLWA
-949 LKYVPDCSEENKQ
+949 LKYVPECSDENRE
-962 LIDGIIKVISDSES
+962 LIDGIIKVITDSES
-976 VKNPALMTMV
+976 VKNPQLMSKV

-1008 KGFKNYVMS
+1008 TGFKNYVMT
-1017 LDYIDLME
+1017 LEYINMIE
-1025 DEFAE
+1025 PEFAE
-1030 AKTFLDGHLEGT
+1030 AKQFLEGHLEGT
-1042 VGLWSER
+1042 IGLWTER

-1057 WRLAQQQERLRE
+1057 WRLAQQQQRLRE
-1069 ENKKR
+1069 ENGKR
-1074 FHEEQEK
+1074 YQEEREK
-1081 YKNEDSDAANP
+1081 FKRAAAQQGETSDA
-1092 GSTSTTPSWMSS
+1092 TPAWMN
-1104 DDGTDGKSTPNIAA
+1104 TDGNGQENSKLVADPQG
-1118 EPKAETFEMKAKR
+1118 ETQELKMKR
-1131 SEVARKVMPLAS
+1131 SDVAKKVMPLAS
-1143 NQQLRNLLQDLC
+1143 SQMMRELLKDLC
-1155 DNGDMQTLDIIMKYV
+1155 ENADEQTLNIIIKHVG

>member
-1 MASRYNDIVTLRSM
+1 MATKYNDIVTLRSM
-15 KPAYNIRYEGPD
+15 KPAYNIKYEGPD
-27 DWKTF
+27 DWKSF

-51 NDADNHKAIWIAG
+51 NDADNHKPIWIAG

-78 HLLCDSVEDI
+78 HLLCDSIDKI
-88 KEYVEEEYHDSK
+88 TEYVDEEYHDSK
-100 YDVLRNSLLTLR
+100 YDLLRNSLMNLR
-112 QGVRLF
+112 HNTRLF

-129 HEADLSLQIQKEV
+129 HEADLSLQLQKEV

-153 TVKTDFDNYI
+153 TVQTDFDNYI
-163 QHIDSEPAFWDLL
+163 QHIENEPAFWEML
-176 IQNNIELKSVAP
+176 IQNNDELRSVAP
-188 DTNKLKSRLR
+188 STDKLKSRLR

-206 RMRMALRNGGFSIP
+206 RMRMALRNGGYSIP
-220 LQTANLQNWLFEV
+220 LQTANLQTWLFEV
-233 QDELRKQGI
+233 QGELRKQGT
-242 YRGLLIIWDEFT
+242 YKGLLIIWDEFT

-265 LKILQDIAEAMMS
+265 LKILQNIAEAMMN

-332 DWDAYES
+332 DREKYEL
-339 HRRYFCSVLDELL
+339 HRQYFCSILDELL
-352 TEFSFSST
+352 TEFSSSST
-360 DPVQTKKDLSNL
+360 DPSQTKADLSNL

-403 DAVKAFFDDEA
+403 NEVKAFFDDEEA
-414 VYANN
+414 YANK

-455 VEAQGHDYLAVF
+455 VEAQGNEYLAVF
-467 KGILLLNAL
+467 KGVLLLNAL

-488 EENILKLYEGTMI
+488 EENILKLFEGTML
-501 YDNVPSILS
+501 YDNVPAILA

-539 GIKDELRN
+539 GIKDDLRKT
-547 STYLYTEEVVN
+547 TYLYTDEVIAY
-558 FGGIAKALMD
+558 GGVANAMIDRWLL
-568 KWTQKAT
+568 KAT
-575 RQITFKFFSLSSN
+575 RQVSFKFFSLSSN
-588 EYVLLNKIENFQR
+588 EYVLLNKLENFGR
-601 NAASYSVALA
+601 TALSYSVVLA
-611 IFVGRTSQ
+611 IFVGRTKQ
-619 ELQELHAIAHKA
+619 ELLELQAIVEKA
-631 AKDER
+631 VKDER
-636 FQNVCFFVA
+636 FQKICFFVV
-645 ETPMG
+645 ETPMD
-650 EKNYERFIEYQ
+650 EKKYERFIEYQ

-677 TYSKNSS
+677 TYSKNSE
-684 EMVANWMNEVRGGS
+684 EMISNWMSEIRSGS
-698 ITWYLRQEQGVI
+698 ITWYLHSEQGVI
-710 AGSKIGSTVN
+710 SGSKIASALNTN
-720 IEIAPK
+720 IAPK

-732 ESLPLIQMRM
+732 ESLMLIQMRS
-742 SNTYWKKLSVKATVD
+742 SNTYWKKASVKATVD
-757 AVLSFNTKEEV
+757 SVLSYNTKQEV
-768 LSKLVPQAKHVD
+768 YDKLVPQAKHVEY
-780 FLFQDSIDDNLEWKS
+780 LFQDSLDDNLEWKQ
-795 DVDENH
+795 DVGEEH
-801 PLKLVSDYIDS
+801 PLKKVSNYIDS
-812 VLKRYKTNNQ
+812 VLKRYRTNNQ
-822 VFNLGDKLQELT
+822 VFNLGEKLLDLT
-834 MPPFG
+834 KPPYG

-847 AMVAY
+847 AMVAC

-873 LVDDVVEVFKA
+873 LVDDIVEMFKV
-884 WDSGK
+884 WESGK
-889 SSTKLNFMFESKEA
+889 TSTKLNFMFESKEA

-910 IKRFKLDKLPG
+910 IKRFKLDRLPG

-927 LTDARWAMTNEYA
+927 LTDARWAMTHEYSA
-940 TKVGYPLWS
+940 SVGYPLWS
-949 LKYVPDCSEENKQ
+949 LKYVPECSDENRE
-962 LIDGIIKVISDSES
+962 LIDGIIKVITDSES
-976 VKNPALMTMV
+976 VKNPQLMSRV

-1008 KGFKNYVMS
+1008 TGFKNYVMT
-1017 LDYIDLME
+1017 LEYINMTE
-1025 DEFAE
+1025 PEFAE
-1030 AKTFLDGHLEGT
+1030 AKQFLEGHLEGT
-1042 VGLWSER
+1042 IGLWTEG

-1057 WRLAQQQERLRE
+1057 WRLAQQQQRLRE
-1069 ENKKR
+1069 ENEKR
-1074 FHEEQEK
+1074 YQEEREKFKRAAAQQGETSDVNPAWMNANGNGQENPK
-1081 YKNEDSDAANP
+1081 LAADP
-1092 GSTSTTPSWMSS
+1092 QG
-1104 DDGTDGKSTPNIAA
+1104 
-1118 EPKAETFEMKAKR
+1118 ETLELKMKR
-1131 SEVARKVMPLAS
+1131 SDVAKKVMPLAS
-1143 NQQLRNLLQDLC
+1143 SQMMRELLKDLC
-1155 DNGDMQTLDIIMKYV
+1155 ENADEQTLNIIIKHVG

>member
-1 MASRYNDIVTLRSM
+1 MATKYNDIVTLRSM
-15 KPAYNIRYEGPD
+15 KPAYNIKYEGPD
-27 DWKTF
+27 DWKSF

-51 NDADNHKAIWIAG
+51 NDADNHKPIWIAG

-78 HLLCDSVEDI
+78 HLLCDSIDKI
-88 KEYVEEEYHDSK
+88 TEYVDEEYHDSK
-100 YDVLRNSLLTLR
+100 YDLLRNSLMNLR
-112 QGVRLF
+112 HDTRLF

-129 HEADLSLQIQKEV
+129 HEADLSLQLQKEV

-153 TVKTDFDNYI
+153 TVQTDFDNYI
-163 QHIDSEPAFWDLL
+163 QHIENEPAFWEML
-176 IQNNIELKSVAP
+176 IQNNDELRSVAP
-188 DTNKLKSRLR
+188 STDKLKSRLR

-206 RMRMALRNGGFSIP
+206 RMRMALRNGGYSIP

-233 QDELRKQGI
+233 QGELRKQGT
-242 YRGLLIIWDEFT
+242 YKGLLIIWDEFT

-265 LKILQDIAEAMMS
+265 LKILQNIAEAMMS

-332 DWDAYES
+332 DREKYEL
-339 HRRYFCSVLDELL
+339 HRQFFCSILDELL
-352 TEFSFSST
+352 TEFSSSST
-360 DPVQTKKDLSNL
+360 DPSQTKADLSNL

-403 DAVKAFFDDEA
+403 NEVKAFFDDEEA
-414 VYANN
+414 YANK

-455 VEAQGHDYLAVF
+455 VEAQGNEYLAVF
-467 KGILLLNAL
+467 KGVLLLNAL

-488 EENILKLYEGTMI
+488 EENILKLFEGTML
-501 YDNVPSILS
+501 YDNVPAILA

-539 GIKDELRN
+539 GIKDDLRKT
-547 STYLYTEEVVN
+547 TYLYTDEVIAY
-558 FGGIAKALMD
+558 GGVANAMIDRWLL
-568 KWTQKAT
+568 KAT
-575 RQITFKFFSLSSN
+575 RQVSFKFFSLSSN
-588 EYVLLNKIENFQR
+588 EYVLLNKLENFAR
-601 NAASYSVALA
+601 TALSYSVVLA
-611 IFVGRTSQ
+611 IFVGRTKQ
-619 ELQELHAIAHKA
+619 ELLELQAIVEKA
-631 AKDER
+631 VKDER
-636 FQNVCFFVA
+636 FQKICFFVV
-645 ETPMG
+645 ETPMD
-650 EKNYERFIEYQ
+650 EKKYERFIEYQ

-677 TYSKNSS
+677 TYSKNSE
-684 EMVANWMNEVRGGS
+684 EMISNWMSEIRSGS
-698 ITWYLRQEQGVI
+698 ITWYLHSEQGVI
-710 AGSKIGSTVN
+710 SGSKIASALN
-720 IEIAPK
+720 MNIAPK

-732 ESLPLIQMRM
+732 ESLMLIQMRS
-742 SNTYWKKLSVKATVD
+742 SNTYWKKASVKATVD
-757 AVLSFNTKEEV
+757 SVLSYNTKQEV
-768 LSKLVPQAKHVD
+768 YDKLVPQAKHVEY
-780 FLFQDSIDDNLEWKS
+780 LFQDSLDDNLEWKQ
-795 DVDENH
+795 DVGEEH
-801 PLKLVSDYIDS
+801 PLKKVSNYIDS
-812 VLKRYKTNNQ
+812 VLKRYRTNNQ
-822 VFNLGDKLQELT
+822 VFNLGEKLLDLT
-834 MPPFG
+834 KPPYG

-847 AMVAY
+847 AMVAF

-873 LVDDVVEVFKA
+873 LVDDIVEMFKV
-884 WDSGK
+884 WESGK
-889 SSTKLNFMFESKEA
+889 TSTKLNFMFESKEA

-910 IKRFKLDKLPG
+910 IKRFKLDRLPG

-927 LTDARWAMTNEYA
+927 LTDARWAMTHEYSA
-940 TKVGYPLWS
+940 SVGYPLWS
-949 LKYVPDCSEENKQ
+949 LKYVPECSDENRE
-962 LIDGIIKVISDSES
+962 LIDGIIKVITDSES
-976 VKNPALMTMV
+976 VKNPQLMSKV

-1008 KGFKNYVMS
+1008 TGFKKYVMT
-1017 LDYIDLME
+1017 LEYINMTE
-1025 DEFAE
+1025 PEFAE
-1030 AKTFLDGHLEGT
+1030 AKQFLEGHLEGT
-1042 VGLWSER
+1042 IGLWTER

-1057 WRLAQQQERLRE
+1057 WRLAQQQQRLRE
-1069 ENKKR
+1069 ENGKR
-1074 FHEEQEK
+1074 YQEEREK
-1081 YKNEDSDAANP
+1081 FKRAAAQQGETSDA
-1092 GSTSTTPSWMSS
+1092 TPAWMN
-1104 DDGTDGKSTPNIAA
+1104 TDGNGQENSKLIAD
-1118 EPKAETFEMKAKR
+1118 PQGETQELKMKR
-1131 SEVARKVMPLAS
+1131 SDVAKKVMPLAS
-1143 NQQLRNLLQDLC
+1143 SQMMRELLKDLC
-1155 DNGDMQTLDIIMKYV
+1155 ENADEQTLNIIIKHVG

>member
-1 MASRYNDIVTLRSM
+1 MATKYNDIVTLRSM
-15 KPAYNIRYEGPD
+15 KPAYNIKYEGPD
-27 DWKTF
+27 DWKSF

-51 NDADNHKAIWIAG
+51 NDADNHKPIWIAG

-78 HLLCDSVEDI
+78 HLLCDSIDKI
-88 KEYVEEEYHDSK
+88 TEYVDEEYHDSK
-100 YDVLRNSLLTLR
+100 YDLLRNSLMNLR
-112 QGVRLF
+112 HDTRLF

-129 HEADLSLQIQKEV
+129 HEADLSLQLQKEV

-153 TVKTDFDNYI
+153 TVQTDFDNYI
-163 QHIDSEPAFWDLL
+163 QHIENEPAFWEML
-176 IQNNIELKSVAP
+176 IQNNDELRSVAP
-188 DTNKLKSRLR
+188 STDKLKSRLR

-206 RMRMALRNGGFSIP
+206 RMRMALRNGGYSIP

-233 QDELRKQGI
+233 QGELRKQGT
-242 YRGLLIIWDEFT
+242 YKGLLIIWDEFT

-265 LKILQDIAEAMMS
+265 LKILQNIAEAMMS

-332 DWDAYES
+332 DREKYEL
-339 HRRYFCSVLDELL
+339 HRQYFCSILDELL
-352 TEFSFSST
+352 TEFSSSST
-360 DPVQTKKDLSNL
+360 DPSQTKADLSNL

-403 DAVKAFFDDEA
+403 NEVKAFFDDEET
-414 VYANN
+414 YANK

-443 AVTERFNSNHVT
+443 AVTEKFNSNHVT
-455 VEAQGHDYLAVF
+455 VEAQGNEYLAVF
-467 KGILLLNAL
+467 KGVLLLNAL

-488 EENILKLYEGTMI
+488 EENILKLFEGTML
-501 YDNVPSILS
+501 YDNVPAILA

-539 GIKDELRN
+539 GIKDDLRKT
-547 STYLYTEEVVN
+547 TYLYTDEVIVY
-558 FGGIAKALMD
+558 GGVANAMINRWLL
-568 KWTQKAT
+568 KAT
-575 RQITFKFFSLSSN
+575 RQVSFKFFSLSSN
-588 EYVLLNKIENFQR
+588 EYVLLNKLENFSR
-601 NAASYSVALA
+601 TALSYSVVLA
-611 IFVGRTSQ
+611 IFVGRTKQ
-619 ELQELHAIAHKA
+619 ELIELQAIVEKA
-631 AKDER
+631 VKDER
-636 FQNVCFFVA
+636 FLKICFFVVQ
-645 ETPMG
+645 TPMD
-650 EKNYERFIEYQ
+650 EKKYERFIEYQ

-677 TYSKNSS
+677 TYSKNSE
-684 EMVANWMNEVRGGS
+684 EMISNWMSEIRSGS
-698 ITWYLRQEQGVI
+698 ITWYLHSEQGVI
-710 AGSKIGSTVN
+710 SGSKIASALNTN
-720 IEIAPK
+720 IAPK

-732 ESLPLIQMRM
+732 ESLMLIQMRN
-742 SNTYWKKLSVKATVD
+742 SNTYWKKASVKATVD
-757 AVLSFNTKEEV
+757 SVLSYNTKQEV
-768 LSKLVPQAKHVD
+768 YDKLVPQAKHVEY
-780 FLFQDSIDDNLEWKS
+780 LFQDSLDDNLEWKQ
-795 DVDENH
+795 DVGDEH
-801 PLKLVSDYIDS
+801 PLKKVSNYIDS
-812 VLKRYKTNNQ
+812 VLKRYRTNNQ
-822 VFNLGDKLQELT
+822 VFNLGEKLLDLT
-834 MPPFG
+834 KPPYG

-847 AMVAY
+847 AMVAF

-873 LVDDVVEVFKA
+873 LVDDIVEMFKV
-884 WDSGK
+884 WESGK
-889 SSTKLNFMFESKEA
+889 TSNKLNFMFESKEA

-910 IKRFKLDKLPG
+910 IKRFKLDRLPG

-927 LTDARWAMTNEYA
+927 LTDARWAMTHEYSA
-940 TKVGYPLWS
+940 SVGYPLWS
-949 LKYVPDCSEENKQ
+949 LKYVPECSDENRE
-962 LIDGIIKVISDSES
+962 LIGGIIKVITDSES
-976 VKNPALMTMV
+976 VKNPQLMSRV

-1008 KGFKNYVMS
+1008 KGFKNYVMG
-1017 LDYIDLME
+1017 LEYINMTE
-1025 DEFAE
+1025 PEFAE
-1030 AKTFLDGHLEGT
+1030 AKAFLGGHLEGT
-1042 VGLWSER
+1042 IGLWTER

-1057 WRLAQQQERLRE
+1057 WRLDQQQERLRQ
-1069 ENKKR
+1069 ENQKR
-1074 FHEEQEK
+1074 FEEEQK
-1081 YKNEDSDAANP
+1081 RYKGEATTQGGNDKGVSTWMNNGSQVGGETATMAASP
-1092 GSTSTTPSWMSS
+1092 QFESQ
-1104 DDGTDGKSTPNIAA
+1104 
-1118 EPKAETFEMKAKR
+1118 EMKEKR
-1131 SEVARKVMPLAS
+1131 NVIARKVMPLAS
-1143 NQQLRNLLQDLC
+1143 NQMLRDLLQDLC
-1155 DNGDMQTLDIIMKYV
+1155 ENADEQTLNIIMKHV

>member
-1 MASRYNDIVTLRSM
+1 MTTKYNDIVTLRSM
-15 KPAYNIRYEGPD
+15 KPAYNIKYEGPD
-27 DWKTF
+27 DWKSF

-51 NDADNHKAIWIAG
+51 NDADNHKSIWIAG

-78 HLLCDSVEDI
+78 HLLCDSIDKI
-88 KEYVEEEYHDSK
+88 TEYVDEEYHDSK
-100 YDVLRNSLLTLR
+100 YDLLRNSLMNLR
-112 QGVRLF
+112 HDTRLF

-129 HEADLSLQIQKEV
+129 HEADLSLQLQKEV

-153 TVKTDFDNYI
+153 TVQTDFDTYI
-163 QHIDSEPAFWDLL
+163 QHIENEPAFWEML
-176 IQNNIELKSVAP
+176 IRNNDELRSVAP
-188 DTNKLKSRLR
+188 STDKLKSRLR

-206 RMRMALRNGGFSIP
+206 RMRMALRNGGYSIP
-220 LQTANLQNWLFEV
+220 LQTANLQSWLFEV
-233 QDELRKQGI
+233 QGELRKQGT
-242 YRGLLIIWDEFT
+242 YKGLLIIWDEFT

-265 LKILQDIAEAMMS
+265 LKILQNIAEAMMS

-332 DWDAYES
+332 DREKYEL
-339 HRRYFCSVLDELL
+339 HRQYFCSILDELL
-352 TEFSFSST
+352 TEFSSSST
-360 DPVQTKKDLSNL
+360 DPSQTKADLSNL

-403 DAVKAFFDDEA
+403 NEVKAFFDDEEA
-414 VYANN
+414 YAIK

-455 VEAQGHDYLAVF
+455 VEAQGNEYLAVF
-467 KGILLLNAL
+467 KGVLLLNAL

-488 EENILKLYEGTMI
+488 EENILKLFEGTML
-501 YDNVPSILS
+501 YDNVPAILA

-539 GIKDELRN
+539 GIKDDLRKT
-547 STYLYTEEVVN
+547 TYLYTDEVITY
-558 FGGIAKALMD
+558 GGVANAMIDRWLL
-568 KWTQKAT
+568 KAT
-575 RQITFKFFSLSSN
+575 RQVSFKFFSLSSN
-588 EYVLLNKIENFQR
+588 EYVLLNKLENFAR
-601 NAASYSVALA
+601 TALSYSVVLA
-611 IFVGRTSQ
+611 IFVGRTKQ
-619 ELQELHAIAHKA
+619 ELLELRAIVEKA
-631 AKDER
+631 VKDER
-636 FQNVCFFVA
+636 FQKICFFVV
-645 ETPMG
+645 ETPMD
-650 EKNYERFIEYQ
+650 EKEYERFIEYQ

-677 TYSKNSS
+677 TYSKNSE
-684 EMVANWMNEVRGGS
+684 EMISNWMSEIRSGS
-698 ITWYLRQEQGVI
+698 ITWYLHSEQGVI
-710 AGSKIGSTVN
+710 SGSKIASALNTN
-720 IEIAPK
+720 IAPK

-732 ESLPLIQMRM
+732 ESLMLIQMRN
-742 SNTYWKKLSVKATVD
+742 SNTYWKKASVKATVD
-757 AVLSFNTKEEV
+757 SVLSYNTKQEV
-768 LSKLVPQAKHVD
+768 YDKLVPQAKHVEY
-780 FLFQDSIDDNLEWKS
+780 LFQDSLDDNLEWKQ
-795 DVDENH
+795 DVDEEH
-801 PLKLVSDYIDS
+801 PLKKVSNYIDS
-812 VLKRYKTNNQ
+812 VLKRYRTNNQ
-822 VFNLGDKLQELT
+822 VFNLGEKLLDLT
-834 MPPFG
+834 KPPYG

-847 AMVAY
+847 AMVAF

-873 LVDDVVEVFKA
+873 LVDDIVEMFKV
-884 WDSGK
+884 WESGK
-889 SSTKLNFMFESKEA
+889 TSTKLNFMFESKEA

-910 IKRFKLDKLPG
+910 IKRFKLDRLPG

-927 LTDARWAMTNEYA
+927 LTDARWAMTHEYSA
-940 TKVGYPLWS
+940 SVGYPLWS
-949 LKYVPDCSEENKQ
+949 LKYVPECSDENRE
-962 LIDGIIKVISDSES
+962 LIDGIIKVITDSES
-976 VKNPALMTMV
+976 VKNPQLMSRV

-1008 KGFKNYVMS
+1008 TGFKNYVMT
-1017 LDYIDLME
+1017 LEYICMTE
-1025 DEFAE
+1025 PEFAE
-1030 AKTFLDGHLEGT
+1030 AKQFLEGHLEGT
-1042 VGLWSER
+1042 IGLWTER

-1057 WRLAQQQERLRE
+1057 WRLAQQQQRLRE
-1069 ENKKR
+1069 ENEKR
-1074 FHEEQEK
+1074 YQEEREK
-1081 YKNEDSDAANP
+1081 FKRAAAQQGETSDANPAWMNANGNGQENP
-1092 GSTSTTPSWMSS
+1092 
-1104 DDGTDGKSTPNIAA
+1104 KLAA
-1118 EPKAETFEMKAKR
+1118 DPQGETQELKMKRNDVAK
-1131 SEVARKVMPLAS
+1131 KVMPLAS
-1143 NQQLRNLLQDLC
+1143 SQMMRELLKDLC
-1155 DNGDMQTLDIIMKYV
+1155 ENADEQTLNIIIKHVG

>member
-1 MASRYNDIVTLRSM
+1 MATKYNDIVTLRSM
-15 KPAYNIRYEGPD
+15 KPAYNIKYEGPD
-27 DWKTF
+27 DWKSF

-51 NDADNHKAIWIAG
+51 NDADNHKPIWIAG

-78 HLLCDSVEDI
+78 HLLCDSIDKI
-88 KEYVEEEYHDSK
+88 TEYVDEEYHDSK
-100 YDVLRNSLLTLR
+100 YDLLRNSLMNLR
-112 QGVRLF
+112 HDTRLF

-129 HEADLSLQIQKEV
+129 HEADLSLQLQKEV

-153 TVKTDFDNYI
+153 TVQTDFDNYI
-163 QHIDSEPAFWDLL
+163 QHIENEPAFWEML
-176 IQNNIELKSVAP
+176 IQNNDELRSVAP
-188 DTNKLKSRLR
+188 STDKLKSRLR

-206 RMRMALRNGGFSIP
+206 RMRMALRNGGYSIP
-220 LQTANLQNWLFEV
+220 LQTANLQTWLFEV
-233 QDELRKQGI
+233 QGELRKQGT
-242 YRGLLIIWDEFT
+242 YKGLLIIWDEFT

-265 LKILQDIAEAMMS
+265 LKILQNIAEAMMN

-332 DWDAYES
+332 DREKYEL
-339 HRRYFCSVLDELL
+339 HRQYFCSILDELL
-352 TEFSFSST
+352 TEFSSSST
-360 DPVQTKKDLSNL
+360 DPSQTKADLSNL

-403 DAVKAFFDDEA
+403 NEVKAFFDDEEA
-414 VYANN
+414 YANK

-455 VEAQGHDYLAVF
+455 VEAQGNEYLAVF
-467 KGILLLNAL
+467 KGVLLLNAL

-488 EENILKLYEGTMI
+488 EENILKLFEGTML
-501 YDNVPSILS
+501 YDNVPAILA

-539 GIKDELRN
+539 GIKDDLRKT
-547 STYLYTEEVVN
+547 TYLYTDEVIAY
-558 FGGIAKALMD
+558 GGVANAMIDRWLL
-568 KWTQKAT
+568 KAT
-575 RQITFKFFSLSSN
+575 RQVSFKFFSLSSN
-588 EYVLLNKIENFQR
+588 EYVLLNKLENFAR
-601 NAASYSVALA
+601 TALSYSVVLA
-611 IFVGRTSQ
+611 IFVGRTKQ
-619 ELQELHAIAHKA
+619 ELLELQAIVEKA
-631 AKDER
+631 VKDER
-636 FQNVCFFVA
+636 FQKICFFVV
-645 ETPMG
+645 ETPMD
-650 EKNYERFIEYQ
+650 EKKYERFIEYQ

-677 TYSKNSS
+677 TYSKNSE
-684 EMVANWMNEVRGGS
+684 EMISNWMSEIRSGS
-698 ITWYLRQEQGVI
+698 ITWYLHSEQGVI
-710 AGSKIGSTVN
+710 SGSKIASALNTN
-720 IEIAPK
+720 IAPK

-732 ESLPLIQMRM
+732 ESLMLIQMRS
-742 SNTYWKKLSVKATVD
+742 SNTYWKKASVKATVD
-757 AVLSFNTKEEV
+757 SVLSYNTKQEV
-768 LSKLVPQAKHVD
+768 YDKLVPQAKHVEY
-780 FLFQDSIDDNLEWKS
+780 LFQDSLDDNLEWKQ
-795 DVDENH
+795 DVGEEH
-801 PLKLVSDYIDS
+801 PLKKVSNYIDS
-812 VLKRYKTNNQ
+812 VLKRYRTNNQ
-822 VFNLGDKLQELT
+822 VFNLGEKLLDLT
-834 MPPFG
+834 KPPYG

-847 AMVAY
+847 AMVAF

-873 LVDDVVEVFKA
+873 LVDDIVEMFKV
-884 WDSGK
+884 WESGK
-889 SSTKLNFMFESKEA
+889 TSTKLNFMFESKEA

-910 IKRFKLDKLPG
+910 IKRFKLDRLPG

-927 LTDARWAMTNEYA
+927 LTDARWAMTHEYSA
-940 TKVGYPLWS
+940 SVGYPLWS
-949 LKYVPDCSEENKQ
+949 LKYVPECSDENRE
-962 LIDGIIKVISDSES
+962 LIDGIIKVITDSES
-976 VKNPALMTMV
+976 VKNPQLMSKV

-1008 KGFKNYVMS
+1008 TGFKNYVMT
-1017 LDYIDLME
+1017 LEYINMTE
-1025 DEFAE
+1025 PEFAE
-1030 AKTFLDGHLEGT
+1030 AKQFLEGHLEGT
-1042 VGLWSER
+1042 IGLWTER

-1057 WRLAQQQERLRE
+1057 WRLAQQQQRLRE
-1069 ENKKR
+1069 ENGKR
-1074 FHEEQEK
+1074 YQEEREK
-1081 YKNEDSDAANP
+1081 FKRVAAQQGETSDA
-1092 GSTSTTPSWMSS
+1092 TPAWMN
-1104 DDGTDGKSTPNIAA
+1104 TDGNGQENYKLAA
-1118 EPKAETFEMKAKR
+1118 DPQGESQELKMKR
-1131 SEVARKVMPLAS
+1131 SDVAKKVMPLAS
-1143 NQQLRNLLQDLC
+1143 SQMMRELLKDLC
-1155 DNGDMQTLDIIMKYV
+1155 ENADEQTLNIIIKHVG

>member
-1 MASRYNDIVTLRSM
+1 MANRYNDIVTLRSM
-15 KPAYNIRYEGPD
+15 KPAYNIKYEGPD

-44 TISAVRN
+44 AISAVRN
-51 NDADNHKAIWIAG
+51 NDADNHKPIWIAG

-78 HLLCDSVEDI
+78 HLLCDPIDEI
-88 KEYVEEEYHDSK
+88 KEYVDEEYHDSK
-100 YDVLRNSLLTLR
+100 YDMLRNSLMNLR
-112 QGVRLF
+112 HETRLF

-153 TVKTDFDNYI
+153 TVQTDFDNYI
-163 QHIDSEPAFWDLL
+163 QHIENEPAFWEML
-176 IQNNIELKSVAP
+176 IQNNEELKSVAP
-188 DTNKLKSRLR
+188 NTDKLKSRLR

-206 RMRMALRNGGFSIP
+206 RMCMALRNGGYSIP
-220 LQTANLQNWLFEV
+220 LQIANLQNWLFEV
-233 QDELRKQGI
+233 QGELRKQGT
-242 YRGLLIIWDEFT
+242 YKGLLIIWDEFT

-278 PENDSYFLFLS
+278 PKNDSYFLFLS

-325 SKKFKVE
+325 SKKFKVI
-332 DWDAYES
+332 DRQKYEL
-339 HRRYFCSVLDELL
+339 HRQYFCSILDDLL
-352 TEFSFSST
+352 SEFSCTST
-360 DPVQTKKDLSNL
+360 DPAQTKADLSNL

-403 DAVKAFFDDEA
+403 DEVKAFFDDEK
-414 VYANN
+414 VYANK
-419 ETITSDY
+419 ETITADY

-455 VEAQGHDYLAVF
+455 VEAQGKEYLAVF

-488 EENILKLYEGTMI
+488 EENILKLFEGTI
-501 YDNVPSILS
+501 LYENVPAILA

-525 YSILYTALPSNEIQ
+525 FSILYTALPSNEIQ
-539 GIKDELRN
+539 GIKEDLRMT
-547 STYLYTEEVVN
+547 TYLYTDEVITY
-558 FGGIAKALMD
+558 GGVANAMMERWLS
-568 KWTQKAT
+568 KAT
-575 RQITFKFFSLSSN
+575 RQVTFKFFSLSNN
-588 EYVLLNKIENFQR
+588 EYVLLNKLENFSKT
-601 NAASYSVALA
+601 ALSYSVVLA
-611 IFVGRTSQ
+611 IFVGRNKQ
-619 ELQELHAIAHKA
+619 ELQELQVIVEKA
-631 AKDER
+631 VKDER
-636 FQNVCFFVA
+636 FHNVCFLFV
-645 ETPMG
+645 ETPMD
-650 EKNYERFIEYQ
+650 EKKYERFIEYQ

-677 TYSKNSS
+677 TYSKNSE
-684 EMVANWMNEVRGGS
+684 EMVSNWMNEIRGGS
-698 ITWYLRQEQGVI
+698 MTWYLHSGQGVI
-710 AGSKIGSTVN
+710 SGSKIASTMN
-720 IEIAPK
+720 MEIAPK

-732 ESLPLIQMRM
+732 ESLLLIQMRS
-742 SNTYWKKLSVKATVD
+742 SNTYWKKALVKTTVD
-757 AVLSFNTKEEV
+757 SVLNYNTKQEV
-768 LSKLVPQAKHVD
+768 FDKLVPQAKHVE
-780 FLFQDSIDDNLEWKS
+780 FLFQDSLDDNLEWKA
-795 DVDENH
+795 DVEEEH
-801 PLKLVSDYIDS
+801 PLKRVSDYIDS
-812 VLKRYKTNNQ
+812 VLKRYRTNNQ
-822 VFNLGDKLQELT
+822 VFNLGEKLQDLT
-834 MPPFG
+834 KPPYG

-873 LVDDVVEVFKA
+873 LVDDIVEMFKV
-884 WDSGK
+884 WESGK
-889 SSTKLNFMFESKEA
+889 TSNKLNFMFESKEA

-910 IKRFKLDKLPG
+910 IKRFKLDRLPG

-927 LTDARWAMTNEYA
+927 LTDARWAMTNEYS

-949 LKYVPDCSEENKQ
+949 LKYVPDCSDENKE
-962 LIDGIIKVISDSES
+962 LIDGIIKVITDSES
-976 VKNPALMTMV
+976 VKNPPLMAKV

-1008 KGFKNYVMS
+1008 KGFKNYVMG
-1017 LDYIDLME
+1017 LEYINMTE
-1025 DEFAE
+1025 PEFAE
-1030 AKTFLDGHLEGT
+1030 AKSFLDGHLEGT
-1042 VGLWSER
+1042 IGLWTER

-1057 WRLAQQQERLRE
+1057 WRLAQQQERLRQ
-1069 ENKKR
+1069 ENQRR
-1074 FHEEQEK
+1074 FEEEQERIK
-1081 YKNEDSDAANP
+1081 RETTQQGAGISNEMNNGLQMGGNSPATMAASP
-1092 GSTSTTPSWMSS
+1092 QTESQEL
-1104 DDGTDGKSTPNIAA
+1104 KS
-1118 EPKAETFEMKAKR
+1118 KR
-1131 SEVARKVMPLAS
+1131 SEIARKVMPLAS
-1143 NQQLRNLLQDLC
+1143 NQMLRDLLQDLC
-1155 DNGDMQTLDIIMKYV
+1155 DNADEQTLNIIMKHV

>member
-1 MASRYNDIVTLRSM
+1 MATKYNDIVTLRSM
-15 KPAYNIRYEGPD
+15 KPAYNIKYEGPD
-27 DWKTF
+27 DWKSF

-51 NDADNHKAIWIAG
+51 NDADNHKPIWIAG

-78 HLLCDSVEDI
+78 HLLCDSIDKI
-88 KEYVEEEYHDSK
+88 TEYVDEEYHDSK
-100 YDVLRNSLLTLR
+100 YDLLRNSLMNLR
-112 QGVRLF
+112 HDTRLF

-129 HEADLSLQIQKEV
+129 HEADLSLQLQKEV

-153 TVKTDFDNYI
+153 TVQTDFDNYI
-163 QHIDSEPAFWDLL
+163 QHIENEPAFWEML
-176 IQNNIELKSVAP
+176 IQNNDELRSVAP
-188 DTNKLKSRLR
+188 STDKLKSRLR

-206 RMRMALRNGGFSIP
+206 RMRMALRNGGYSIP

-233 QDELRKQGI
+233 QGELRKQGT
-242 YRGLLIIWDEFT
+242 YKGLLIIWDEFT

-265 LKILQDIAEAMMS
+265 LKILQNIAEAMMS

-332 DWDAYES
+332 DREKYEL
-339 HRRYFCSVLDELL
+339 HRQYFCSILDELL
-352 TEFSFSST
+352 TEFSSSST
-360 DPVQTKKDLSNL
+360 DPSQTKADLSNL

-403 DAVKAFFDDEA
+403 NEVKAFFDDEET
-414 VYANN
+414 YANK

-443 AVTERFNSNHVT
+443 AVTEKFNSNHVT
-455 VEAQGHDYLAVF
+455 VEAQGNEYLAVF
-467 KGILLLNAL
+467 KGVLLLNAL

-488 EENILKLYEGTMI
+488 EENILKLFEGTML
-501 YDNVPSILS
+501 YDNVPAILA

-539 GIKDELRN
+539 GIKDDLRKT
-547 STYLYTEEVVN
+547 TYLYTDEVIVY
-558 FGGIAKALMD
+558 GGVANAMIDRWLL
-568 KWTQKAT
+568 KAT
-575 RQITFKFFSLSSN
+575 RQVSFKFFSLSSN
-588 EYVLLNKIENFQR
+588 EYVLLNKLENFSR
-601 NAASYSVALA
+601 TALSYSVVLA
-611 IFVGRTSQ
+611 IFVGRTKQ
-619 ELQELHAIAHKA
+619 ELIELQAIVEKA
-631 AKDER
+631 VKDER
-636 FQNVCFFVA
+636 FLKICFFVVQ
-645 ETPMG
+645 TPMD
-650 EKNYERFIEYQ
+650 EKKYERFIEYQ

-677 TYSKNSS
+677 TYSKNSE
-684 EMVANWMNEVRGGS
+684 EMISNWMSEIRSGS
-698 ITWYLRQEQGVI
+698 ITWYLHSEQGVI
-710 AGSKIGSTVN
+710 SGSKIASALNTN
-720 IEIAPK
+720 IAPK

-732 ESLPLIQMRM
+732 ESLMLIQMRN
-742 SNTYWKKLSVKATVD
+742 SNTYWKKASVKATVD
-757 AVLSFNTKEEV
+757 SVLSYNTKQEV
-768 LSKLVPQAKHVD
+768 YDKLVPQAKHVEY
-780 FLFQDSIDDNLEWKS
+780 LFQDSLDDNLEWKQ
-795 DVDENH
+795 DVGDEH
-801 PLKLVSDYIDS
+801 PLKKVSNYIDS
-812 VLKRYKTNNQ
+812 VLKRYRTNNQ
-822 VFNLGDKLQELT
+822 VFNLGEKLLDLT
-834 MPPFG
+834 KPPYG

-847 AMVAY
+847 AMVAF

-873 LVDDVVEVFKA
+873 LVDDIVEMFKV
-884 WDSGK
+884 WESGK
-889 SSTKLNFMFESKEA
+889 TSNKLNFMFESKEA

-910 IKRFKLDKLPG
+910 IKRFKLDRLPG

-927 LTDARWAMTNEYA
+927 LTDARWAMTHEYSA
-940 TKVGYPLWS
+940 SVGYPLWS
-949 LKYVPDCSEENKQ
+949 LKYVPECSDENRE
-962 LIDGIIKVISDSES
+962 LIDGIIKVITDSES
-976 VKNPALMTMV
+976 VKNPQLMSRV

-1008 KGFKNYVMS
+1008 KGFKNYVMG
-1017 LDYIDLME
+1017 LEYINMTE
-1025 DEFAE
+1025 PEFAE
-1030 AKTFLDGHLEGT
+1030 AKAFLCGHLEGT
-1042 VGLWSER
+1042 IGLWTER

-1057 WRLAQQQERLRE
+1057 WRLDQQQERLRQ
-1069 ENKKR
+1069 ENQKR
-1074 FHEEQEK
+1074 FEEEQKRYKGEATTQGGNDKGVSTWMNNGSQVGGETATMAASPQFESQVMKEK
-1081 YKNEDSDAANP
+1081 RNV
-1092 GSTSTTPSWMSS
+1092 
-1104 DDGTDGKSTPNIAA
+1104 I
-1118 EPKAETFEMKAKR
+1118 
-1131 SEVARKVMPLAS
+1131 ARKVMPLAS
-1143 NQQLRNLLQDLC
+1143 NQMLRDLLQDLC
-1155 DNGDMQTLDIIMKYV
+1155 ENADEQTLNIIMKHV

>member
-1 MASRYNDIVTLRSM
+1 MATKYNDIVTLRSM
-15 KPAYNIRYEGPD
+15 KPAYNIKYEGPD
-27 DWKTF
+27 DWKSF

-51 NDADNHKAIWIAG
+51 NDADNHKPIWIAG

-78 HLLCDSVEDI
+78 HLLCDSIDKI
-88 KEYVEEEYHDSK
+88 TEYVDEEYHDSK
-100 YDVLRNSLLTLR
+100 YDLLRNSLMNLR
-112 QGVRLF
+112 HDTRLF

-129 HEADLSLQIQKEV
+129 HEADLSLQLQKEV

-153 TVKTDFDNYI
+153 TVQTDFDNYI
-163 QHIDSEPAFWDLL
+163 QHIENEPAFWEML
-176 IQNNIELKSVAP
+176 IQNNDELRSVAP
-188 DTNKLKSRLR
+188 STDKLKSRLR
-198 SCDTEVLD
+198 SCDTEVLN
-206 RMRMALRNGGFSIP
+206 RMRMALRNGGYSIP

-233 QDELRKQGI
+233 QGELRKQGT
-242 YRGLLIIWDEFT
+242 YKGLLIIWDEFT

-265 LKILQDIAEAMMS
+265 LKILQNIAEAMMS

-332 DWDAYES
+332 DREKYEL
-339 HRRYFCSVLDELL
+339 HRQYFCSILDELL
-352 TEFSFSST
+352 TEFSSSST
-360 DPVQTKKDLSNL
+360 DPSQTKADLSNL

-403 DAVKAFFDDEA
+403 NEVKAFFDDEEA
-414 VYANN
+414 YANK

-455 VEAQGHDYLAVF
+455 VEAQGNEYLAVF
-467 KGILLLNAL
+467 KGVLLLNAL

-488 EENILKLYEGTMI
+488 EENILKLFEGTML
-501 YDNVPSILS
+501 YDNVPAILA

-539 GIKDELRN
+539 GIKDDLRKT
-547 STYLYTEEVVN
+547 TYLYTDEVIVY
-558 FGGIAKALMD
+558 GGVANAMIDRWLL
-568 KWTQKAT
+568 KAT
-575 RQITFKFFSLSSN
+575 RQVSFKFFSLSSN
-588 EYVLLNKIENFQR
+588 EYVLLNKLENFSR
-601 NAASYSVALA
+601 TALSYSVVLA
-611 IFVGRTSQ
+611 IFVGRTKQ
-619 ELQELHAIAHKA
+619 ELLELQAIVEKTV
-631 AKDER
+631 KDER
-636 FQNVCFFVA
+636 FQKICFFVV
-645 ETPMG
+645 ETPMD
-650 EKNYERFIEYQ
+650 EKKYERFIEYQ

-677 TYSKNSS
+677 TYSKNSE
-684 EMVANWMNEVRGGS
+684 EMISNWMSEIRSGS
-698 ITWYLRQEQGVI
+698 ITWYLHSEQGVI
-710 AGSKIGSTVN
+710 SGSKIASALNTN
-720 IEIAPK
+720 IAPK

-732 ESLPLIQMRM
+732 ESLMLIQMRS
-742 SNTYWKKLSVKATVD
+742 SNTYWKKASVKATVD
-757 AVLSFNTKEEV
+757 SVLSYNTKQEV
-768 LSKLVPQAKHVD
+768 YDKLVPQAKHVEY
-780 FLFQDSIDDNLEWKS
+780 LFQDSLDDNLEWKQ
-795 DVDENH
+795 DVGEEH
-801 PLKLVSDYIDS
+801 PLKKVSNYIDS
-812 VLKRYKTNNQ
+812 VLKRYRTNNQ
-822 VFNLGDKLQELT
+822 VFNLGEKLLDLT
-834 MPPFG
+834 KPPYG

-847 AMVAY
+847 AMVAF

-873 LVDDVVEVFKA
+873 LVDDIVEMFKV
-884 WDSGK
+884 WESGK
-889 SSTKLNFMFESKEA
+889 TSTKLNFMFESKEA

-910 IKRFKLDKLPG
+910 IKRFKLDRLPG

-927 LTDARWAMTNEYA
+927 LTDARWAMTHEYSA
-940 TKVGYPLWS
+940 SVGYPLWS
-949 LKYVPDCSEENKQ
+949 LKYVPECSDENRE
-962 LIDGIIKVISDSES
+962 LIDGIIKVITDSES
-976 VKNPALMTMV
+976 VKNPQLMSKV

-1008 KGFKNYVMS
+1008 TGFKNYVMT
-1017 LDYIDLME
+1017 LEYINMTE
-1025 DEFAE
+1025 PEFAE
-1030 AKTFLDGHLEGT
+1030 AKQFLEGHLEGT
-1042 VGLWSER
+1042 IGLWTER

-1057 WRLAQQQERLRE
+1057 WRLAQQQQRLRE
-1069 ENKKR
+1069 ENGKR
-1074 FHEEQEK
+1074 YQEEREK
-1081 YKNEDSDAANP
+1081 FKRAAAQQ
-1092 GSTSTTPSWMSS
+1092 GETSGATPAWMN
-1104 DDGTDGKSTPNIAA
+1104 TDGNGQENPKLAA
-1118 EPKAETFEMKAKR
+1118 DPQGETQELKMKR
-1131 SEVARKVMPLAS
+1131 SDVAKKVMPLAS
-1143 NQQLRNLLQDLC
+1143 SQMMRELLKDLC
-1155 DNGDMQTLDIIMKYV
+1155 ENADEQTLNIIIKHVG

>member
-1 MASRYNDIVTLRSM
+1 MATKYNDIVTLRSM
-15 KPAYNIRYEGPD
+15 KPAYNIKYEGPD
-27 DWKTF
+27 DWKSF

-51 NDADNHKAIWIAG
+51 NDADNHKPIWIAG

-78 HLLCDSVEDI
+78 HLLCDSIDKI
-88 KEYVEEEYHDSK
+88 TEYVDEEYHDSK
-100 YDVLRNSLLTLR
+100 YDLLRNSLMNLR
-112 QGVRLF
+112 HDTRLF

-129 HEADLSLQIQKEV
+129 HEADLSLQLQKEV

-153 TVKTDFDNYI
+153 TVQTDFDNYI
-163 QHIDSEPAFWDLL
+163 QHIENEPAFWEML
-176 IQNNIELKSVAP
+176 IQNNDELRSVAP
-188 DTNKLKSRLR
+188 STDKLKSRLR

-206 RMRMALRNGGFSIP
+206 RMRMALRNGGYSIP
-220 LQTANLQNWLFEV
+220 LQTANLQTWLFEV
-233 QDELRKQGI
+233 QGELRKQGT
-242 YRGLLIIWDEFT
+242 YKGLLIIWDEFT

-265 LKILQDIAEAMMS
+265 LKILQNIAEAMMN

-332 DWDAYES
+332 DREKYEL
-339 HRRYFCSVLDELL
+339 HRQYFCSILDELL
-352 TEFSFSST
+352 TEFSSSST
-360 DPVQTKKDLSNL
+360 DPSQTKADLSNL

-403 DAVKAFFDDEA
+403 NEVKAFFDDEEA
-414 VYANN
+414 YANK

-455 VEAQGHDYLAVF
+455 VEAQGNEYLAVF
-467 KGILLLNAL
+467 KGVLLLNAL

-488 EENILKLYEGTMI
+488 EENILKLFEGTML
-501 YDNVPSILS
+501 YDNVPAILA

-539 GIKDELRN
+539 GIKDDLRKT
-547 STYLYTEEVVN
+547 TYLYTDEVIAY
-558 FGGIAKALMD
+558 GGVANAMIDRWLL
-568 KWTQKAT
+568 KAT
-575 RQITFKFFSLSSN
+575 RQVSFKFFSLSSN
-588 EYVLLNKIENFQR
+588 EYVLLNKLENFAR
-601 NAASYSVALA
+601 TALSYSVVLA
-611 IFVGRTSQ
+611 IFVGRTKQ
-619 ELQELHAIAHKA
+619 ELLELQAIVEKA
-631 AKDER
+631 VKDER
-636 FQNVCFFVA
+636 FQKICFFVV
-645 ETPMG
+645 ETPMD
-650 EKNYERFIEYQ
+650 EKKYERFIEYQ

-677 TYSKNSS
+677 TYSKNSE
-684 EMVANWMNEVRGGS
+684 EMISNWMSEIRSGS
-698 ITWYLRQEQGVI
+698 ITWYLHSEQGVI
-710 AGSKIGSTVN
+710 SGSKIASALNTN
-720 IEIAPK
+720 IAPK

-732 ESLPLIQMRM
+732 ESLMLIQMRS
-742 SNTYWKKLSVKATVD
+742 SNTYWKKASVKATVD
-757 AVLSFNTKEEV
+757 SVLSYNTKQEV
-768 LSKLVPQAKHVD
+768 YDKLVPQAKHVEY
-780 FLFQDSIDDNLEWKS
+780 LFQDSLDDNLEWKQ
-795 DVDENH
+795 DVGEEH
-801 PLKLVSDYIDS
+801 PLKKVSNYIDS
-812 VLKRYKTNNQ
+812 VLKRYRTNNQ
-822 VFNLGDKLQELT
+822 VFNLGEKLLDLT
-834 MPPFG
+834 KPPYG

-847 AMVAY
+847 AMVAF

-873 LVDDVVEVFKA
+873 LVDDIVEMFKV
-884 WDSGK
+884 WESGK
-889 SSTKLNFMFESKEA
+889 TSTKLNFMFESKEA

-910 IKRFKLDKLPG
+910 IKRFKLDRLPG

-927 LTDARWAMTNEYA
+927 LTDARWAMTHEYSA
-940 TKVGYPLWS
+940 SVGYPLWS
-949 LKYVPDCSEENKQ
+949 LKYVPECSDENRE
-962 LIDGIIKVISDSES
+962 LIDGIIKVITDSES
-976 VKNPALMTMV
+976 VKNPQLMSKV

-1008 KGFKNYVMS
+1008 TGFKNYVMT
-1017 LDYIDLME
+1017 LEYINMTE
-1025 DEFAE
+1025 PEFAE
-1030 AKTFLDGHLEGT
+1030 AKQFLEGHLEGT
-1042 VGLWSER
+1042 IGLWTER

-1057 WRLAQQQERLRE
+1057 WRLAQQQQRLRE
-1069 ENKKR
+1069 ENGKR
-1074 FHEEQEK
+1074 YQEEREK
-1081 YKNEDSDAANP
+1081 FKRVAAQQGETSDA
-1092 GSTSTTPSWMSS
+1092 TPAWMN
-1104 DDGTDGKSTPNIAA
+1104 TDGNGQENSKLAA
-1118 EPKAETFEMKAKR
+1118 DPQGETQELKMKR
-1131 SEVARKVMPLAS
+1131 SDVAKKVMPLAS
-1143 NQQLRNLLQDLC
+1143 SQMMRELLKDLC
-1155 DNGDMQTLDIIMKYV
+1155 ENADEQTLNIIIKHVG

>member
-1 MASRYNDIVTLRSM
+1 MATKYNDIVTLRSM
-15 KPAYNIRYEGPD
+15 KPAYNIKYEGPD
-27 DWKTF
+27 DWKSF

-51 NDADNHKAIWIAG
+51 NDADNHKPIWIAG

-78 HLLCDSVEDI
+78 HLLCDSIDKI
-88 KEYVEEEYHDSK
+88 TEYVDEEYHDSK
-100 YDVLRNSLLTLR
+100 YDLLRNSLMNLR
-112 QGVRLF
+112 HDTRLF

-129 HEADLSLQIQKEV
+129 HEADLSLQLQKEV

-153 TVKTDFDNYI
+153 TVQTDFDNYI
-163 QHIDSEPAFWDLL
+163 QHIENEPAFWEML
-176 IQNNIELKSVAP
+176 IQNNDELRSVAP
-188 DTNKLKSRLR
+188 STDKLKSRLR

-206 RMRMALRNGGFSIP
+206 RMRMALRNGGYSIP
-220 LQTANLQNWLFEV
+220 LQTANLQTWLFEV
-233 QDELRKQGI
+233 QGELRKQGT
-242 YRGLLIIWDEFT
+242 YKGLLIIWDEFT

-265 LKILQDIAEAMMS
+265 LKILQNIAEAMMN

-332 DWDAYES
+332 DREKYEL
-339 HRRYFCSVLDELL
+339 HRQYFCSILDELL
-352 TEFSFSST
+352 TEFSSSST
-360 DPVQTKKDLSNL
+360 DPSQTKADLSNL

-403 DAVKAFFDDEA
+403 NEVKAFFDDEEA
-414 VYANN
+414 YANK

-455 VEAQGHDYLAVF
+455 VEAQGNEYLAVF
-467 KGILLLNAL
+467 KGVLLLNAL

-488 EENILKLYEGTMI
+488 EENILKLFEGTML
-501 YDNVPSILS
+501 YDNVPAILA

-539 GIKDELRN
+539 GIKDDLRKT
-547 STYLYTEEVVN
+547 TYLYTDEVIAY
-558 FGGIAKALMD
+558 GGVANAMIDRWLL
-568 KWTQKAT
+568 KAT
-575 RQITFKFFSLSSN
+575 RQVSFKFFSLSSN
-588 EYVLLNKIENFQR
+588 EYVLLNKLENFAR
-601 NAASYSVALA
+601 TALSYSVVLA
-611 IFVGRTSQ
+611 IFVGRTKQ
-619 ELQELHAIAHKA
+619 ELLELQAIVEKA
-631 AKDER
+631 VKDER
-636 FQNVCFFVA
+636 FQKICFFVV
-645 ETPMG
+645 ETPMD
-650 EKNYERFIEYQ
+650 EKKYERFIEYQ

-677 TYSKNSS
+677 TYSKNSE
-684 EMVANWMNEVRGGS
+684 EMISNWMSEIRSGS
-698 ITWYLRQEQGVI
+698 ITWYLHSEQGVI
-710 AGSKIGSTVN
+710 SGSKIASALNTN
-720 IEIAPK
+720 IAPK

-732 ESLPLIQMRM
+732 ESLMLIQMRS
-742 SNTYWKKLSVKATVD
+742 SNTYWKKASVKATVD
-757 AVLSFNTKEEV
+757 SVLSYNTKQEV
-768 LSKLVPQAKHVD
+768 YDKLVPQAKHVEY
-780 FLFQDSIDDNLEWKS
+780 LFQDSLDDNLEWKQ
-795 DVDENH
+795 DVGEEH
-801 PLKLVSDYIDS
+801 PLKKVSNYIDS
-812 VLKRYKTNNQ
+812 VLKRYRTNNQ
-822 VFNLGDKLQELT
+822 VFNLGEKLLDLT
-834 MPPFG
+834 KPPYG

-847 AMVAY
+847 AMVAF

-873 LVDDVVEVFKA
+873 LVDDIVEMFKV
-884 WDSGK
+884 WESGK
-889 SSTKLNFMFESKEA
+889 TSTKLNFMFESKEA

-910 IKRFKLDKLPG
+910 IKRFKLDRLPG

-927 LTDARWAMTNEYA
+927 LTDARWAMTHEYSA
-940 TKVGYPLWS
+940 SVGYPLWS
-949 LKYVPDCSEENKQ
+949 LKYVPECSDENRE
-962 LIDGIIKVISDSES
+962 LIDGIIKVITDSES
-976 VKNPALMTMV
+976 VKNPQLMSKV

-1008 KGFKNYVMS
+1008 TGFKNYVMT
-1017 LDYIDLME
+1017 LEYINMTE
-1025 DEFAE
+1025 PEFAE
-1030 AKTFLDGHLEGT
+1030 AKQFLEGHLEGT
-1042 VGLWSER
+1042 IGLWTER

-1057 WRLAQQQERLRE
+1057 WRLAQQQQRLRE
-1069 ENKKR
+1069 ENGKR
-1074 FHEEQEK
+1074 YQEEREK
-1081 YKNEDSDAANP
+1081 FKRAAAQQ
-1092 GSTSTTPSWMSS
+1092 GETSGATPAWMN
-1104 DDGTDGKSTPNIAA
+1104 TDGNGQENSKLAA
-1118 EPKAETFEMKAKR
+1118 DPQGETQELKMKR
-1131 SEVARKVMPLAS
+1131 SDVAKKVMPLAS
-1143 NQQLRNLLQDLC
+1143 SQMMRELLKDLC
-1155 DNGDMQTLDIIMKYV
+1155 ENADEQTLNIIIKHVG

>member
-1 MASRYNDIVTLRSM
+1 MATKYNDIVTLRSM
-15 KPAYNIRYEGPD
+15 KPAYNIKYEGPD
-27 DWKTF
+27 DWKSF

-51 NDADNHKAIWIAG
+51 NDADNHKPIWIAG

-78 HLLCDSVEDI
+78 HLLCDSIDKI
-88 KEYVEEEYHDSK
+88 TEYVDEEYHDSK
-100 YDVLRNSLLTLR
+100 YDLLRNSLMNLR
-112 QGVRLF
+112 HDTRLF

-129 HEADLSLQIQKEV
+129 HEADLSLQLQKEV

-153 TVKTDFDNYI
+153 TVQTDFDNYI
-163 QHIDSEPAFWDLL
+163 QHIENEPAFWEML
-176 IQNNIELKSVAP
+176 IQNNDELRSVAP
-188 DTNKLKSRLR
+188 STDKLKSRLR

-206 RMRMALRNGGFSIP
+206 RMRMALRNGGYSIP
-220 LQTANLQNWLFEV
+220 LQTANLQTWLFEV
-233 QDELRKQGI
+233 QGELRKQGT
-242 YRGLLIIWDEFT
+242 YKGLLIIWDEFT

-265 LKILQDIAEAMMS
+265 LKILQNIAEAMMN

-332 DWDAYES
+332 DREKYEL
-339 HRRYFCSVLDELL
+339 HRQYFCSILDELL
-352 TEFSFSST
+352 TEFSSSST
-360 DPVQTKKDLSNL
+360 DPSQTKADLSNL

-403 DAVKAFFDDEA
+403 NEVKAFFDDEEA
-414 VYANN
+414 YANK

-455 VEAQGHDYLAVF
+455 VEAQGNEYLAVF
-467 KGILLLNAL
+467 KGVLLLNAL

-488 EENILKLYEGTMI
+488 EENILKLFEGTML
-501 YDNVPSILS
+501 YDNVPAILA

-539 GIKDELRN
+539 GIKDDLRKT
-547 STYLYTEEVVN
+547 TYLYTDEVIAY
-558 FGGIAKALMD
+558 GGVANAMIDRWLL
-568 KWTQKAT
+568 KAT
-575 RQITFKFFSLSSN
+575 RQVSFKFFSLSSN
-588 EYVLLNKIENFQR
+588 EYVLLNKLENFAR
-601 NAASYSVALA
+601 TALSYSVVLA
-611 IFVGRTSQ
+611 IFVGRTKQ
-619 ELQELHAIAHKA
+619 ELLELQAIVEKA
-631 AKDER
+631 VKDER
-636 FQNVCFFVA
+636 FQKICFFVV
-645 ETPMG
+645 ETPMD
-650 EKNYERFIEYQ
+650 EKKYERFIEYQ

-677 TYSKNSS
+677 TYSKNSE
-684 EMVANWMNEVRGGS
+684 EMISNWMSEIRSGS
-698 ITWYLRQEQGVI
+698 ITWYLHSEQGVI
-710 AGSKIGSTVN
+710 SGSKIASALNTN
-720 IEIAPK
+720 IAPK

-732 ESLPLIQMRM
+732 ESLMLIQMRS
-742 SNTYWKKLSVKATVD
+742 SNTYWKKASVKATVD
-757 AVLSFNTKEEV
+757 SVLSYNTKQEV
-768 LSKLVPQAKHVD
+768 YDKLVPQAKHVEY
-780 FLFQDSIDDNLEWKS
+780 LFQDSLDDNLEWKQ
-795 DVDENH
+795 DVGEEH
-801 PLKLVSDYIDS
+801 PLKKVSNYIDS
-812 VLKRYKTNNQ
+812 VLKRYRTNNQ
-822 VFNLGDKLQELT
+822 VFNLGEKLLDLT
-834 MPPFG
+834 KPPYG

-847 AMVAY
+847 AMVAF

-873 LVDDVVEVFKA
+873 LVDDIVEMFKV
-884 WDSGK
+884 WESGK
-889 SSTKLNFMFESKEA
+889 TSTKLNFMFESKEA

-910 IKRFKLDKLPG
+910 IKRFKLDRLPG

-927 LTDARWAMTNEYA
+927 LTDARWAMTHEYSA
-940 TKVGYPLWS
+940 SVGYPLWS
-949 LKYVPDCSEENKQ
+949 LKYVPECSDENRE
-962 LIDGIIKVISDSES
+962 LIDGIIKVITDSES
-976 VKNPALMTMV
+976 VKNPQLMSRV

-1008 KGFKNYVMS
+1008 TGFKNYVMT
-1017 LDYIDLME
+1017 LEYINMTE
-1025 DEFAE
+1025 PEFAE
-1030 AKTFLDGHLEGT
+1030 AKQFLEGHLEGT
-1042 VGLWSER
+1042 IGLWTER

-1057 WRLAQQQERLRE
+1057 WRLAQQQQRHRE
-1069 ENKKR
+1069 ENEKR
-1074 FHEEQEK
+1074 YLEEREK
-1081 YKNEDSDAANP
+1081 FKRAAAQQGETSDA
-1092 GSTSTTPSWMSS
+1092 TPAWMN
-1104 DDGTDGKSTPNIAA
+1104 TDGYGQENPKLAA
-1118 EPKAETFEMKAKR
+1118 DPQGETQELKMKR
-1131 SEVARKVMPLAS
+1131 SDVAKKVMPLAS
-1143 NQQLRNLLQDLC
+1143 SQMMRELLKDLC
-1155 DNGDMQTLDIIMKYV
+1155 ENADEQTLNIIIKHVG

>member
-1 MASRYNDIVTLRSM
+1 M
-15 KPAYNIRYEGPD
+15 KPAYNIKYEGPD
-27 DWKTF
+27 DWKSF

-51 NDADNHKAIWIAG
+51 NDADNHKPIWIAG

-78 HLLCDSVEDI
+78 HLLCDSIDKI
-88 KEYVEEEYHDSK
+88 TEYVDEEYHDSK
-100 YDVLRNSLLTLR
+100 YDLLRNSLMNLR
-112 QGVRLF
+112 HDTRLF

-129 HEADLSLQIQKEV
+129 HEADLSLQLQKEV

-153 TVKTDFDNYI
+153 TVQTDFDNYI
-163 QHIDSEPAFWDLL
+163 QHIENEPAFWEML
-176 IQNNIELKSVAP
+176 IQNNDELRSVAP
-188 DTNKLKSRLR
+188 STDKLKSRLR

-206 RMRMALRNGGFSIP
+206 RMRMALRNGGYSIP

-233 QDELRKQGI
+233 QGELRKQGT
-242 YRGLLIIWDEFT
+242 YKGLLIIWDEFT

-265 LKILQDIAEAMMS
+265 LKILQNIAEAMMS

-332 DWDAYES
+332 DREKYEL
-339 HRRYFCSVLDELL
+339 HRQYFCSILDELL
-352 TEFSFSST
+352 TEFSSSST
-360 DPVQTKKDLSNL
+360 DPSQTKADLSNL

-403 DAVKAFFDDEA
+403 NEVKAFFDDEET
-414 VYANN
+414 YANK

-443 AVTERFNSNHVT
+443 AVTEKFNSNHVT
-455 VEAQGHDYLAVF
+455 VEAQGNEYLAVF
-467 KGILLLNAL
+467 KGVLLLNAL

-488 EENILKLYEGTMI
+488 EENILKLFEGTML
-501 YDNVPSILS
+501 YDNVPAILA

-539 GIKDELRN
+539 GIKDDLRKT
-547 STYLYTEEVVN
+547 TYLYTDEVIVY
-558 FGGIAKALMD
+558 GGVANAMIDRWLL
-568 KWTQKAT
+568 KAT
-575 RQITFKFFSLSSN
+575 RQVSFKFFSLSSN
-588 EYVLLNKIENFQR
+588 EYVLLNKLENFSR
-601 NAASYSVALA
+601 TALSYSVVLA
-611 IFVGRTSQ
+611 IFVGRTKQ
-619 ELQELHAIAHKA
+619 ELIELQAIVEKA
-631 AKDER
+631 VKDER
-636 FQNVCFFVA
+636 FLKICFFVVQ
-645 ETPMG
+645 TPMD
-650 EKNYERFIEYQ
+650 EKKYERFIEYQ

-677 TYSKNSS
+677 TYSKNSE
-684 EMVANWMNEVRGGS
+684 EMISNWMSEIRSGS
-698 ITWYLRQEQGVI
+698 ITWYLHSEQGVI
-710 AGSKIGSTVN
+710 SGSKIASALNTN
-720 IEIAPK
+720 IAPK

-732 ESLPLIQMRM
+732 ESLMLIQMRN
-742 SNTYWKKLSVKATVD
+742 SNTYWKKASVKATVD
-757 AVLSFNTKEEV
+757 SVLSYNTKQEV
-768 LSKLVPQAKHVD
+768 YDKLVPQAKHVEY
-780 FLFQDSIDDNLEWKS
+780 LFQDSLDDNLEWKQ
-795 DVDENH
+795 DVGDEH
-801 PLKLVSDYIDS
+801 PLKKVSNYIDS
-812 VLKRYKTNNQ
+812 VLKRYRTNNQ
-822 VFNLGDKLQELT
+822 VFNLGEKLLDLT
-834 MPPFG
+834 KPPYG

-847 AMVAY
+847 AMVAF

-873 LVDDVVEVFKA
+873 LVDDIVEMFKV
-884 WDSGK
+884 WESGK
-889 SSTKLNFMFESKEA
+889 TSNKLNFMFESKEA

-910 IKRFKLDKLPG
+910 IKRFKLDRLPG

-927 LTDARWAMTNEYA
+927 LTDARWAMTHEYSA
-940 TKVGYPLWS
+940 SVGYPLWS
-949 LKYVPDCSEENKQ
+949 LKYVPECSDENRE
-962 LIDGIIKVISDSES
+962 LIDGIIKVITDSES
-976 VKNPALMTMV
+976 VKNPQLMSRV

-1008 KGFKNYVMS
+1008 KGFKNYVMG
-1017 LDYIDLME
+1017 LEYINMTE
-1025 DEFAE
+1025 PEFAE
-1030 AKTFLDGHLEGT
+1030 AKAFLGDHLEGT
-1042 VGLWSER
+1042 IGLWTER

-1057 WRLAQQQERLRE
+1057 WRLDQQQERLRQ
-1069 ENKKR
+1069 ENQKR
-1074 FHEEQEK
+1074 FEEEQK
-1081 YKNEDSDAANP
+1081 RYKGEATTQGGNDKGVSTWMNNGSQVGGETATMAASP
-1092 GSTSTTPSWMSS
+1092 QFESQ
-1104 DDGTDGKSTPNIAA
+1104 
-1118 EPKAETFEMKAKR
+1118 EMKEKR
-1131 SEVARKVMPLAS
+1131 NVIARKVMPLAS
-1143 NQQLRNLLQDLC
+1143 NQMLRDLLQDLC
-1155 DNGDMQTLDIIMKYV
+1155 ENADEQTLNIIMKHV

>member
-1 MASRYNDIVTLRSM
+1 MATKYNDIVTLRSM
-15 KPAYNIRYEGPD
+15 KPAYNIKYEGPD
-27 DWKTF
+27 DWKSF

-51 NDADNHKAIWIAG
+51 NDADNHKPIWIAG

-78 HLLCDSVEDI
+78 HLLCDSIDKI
-88 KEYVEEEYHDSK
+88 TEYVDEEYHDSK
-100 YDVLRNSLLTLR
+100 YDLLRNSLMNLR
-112 QGVRLF
+112 HDTRLF

-129 HEADLSLQIQKEV
+129 HEADLSLQLQKEV

-153 TVKTDFDNYI
+153 TVQTDFDNYI
-163 QHIDSEPAFWDLL
+163 QHIENEPAFWEML
-176 IQNNIELKSVAP
+176 IQNNDELRSVAP
-188 DTNKLKSRLR
+188 STDKLKSRLR

-206 RMRMALRNGGFSIP
+206 RMRMALRNGGYSIP

-233 QDELRKQGI
+233 QGELRKQGT
-242 YRGLLIIWDEFT
+242 YKGLLIIWDEFT

-265 LKILQDIAEAMMS
+265 LKILQNIAEAMMS

-332 DWDAYES
+332 DREKYEL
-339 HRRYFCSVLDELL
+339 HRQYFCSILDELL
-352 TEFSFSST
+352 TEFSSSST
-360 DPVQTKKDLSNL
+360 DPSQTKADLSNL

-403 DAVKAFFDDEA
+403 NEVKAFFDNEEA
-414 VYANN
+414 YANK

-455 VEAQGHDYLAVF
+455 VEAQGNEYLAVF
-467 KGILLLNAL
+467 KGVLLLNAL

-488 EENILKLYEGTMI
+488 EENILKLFEGTML
-501 YDNVPSILS
+501 YDNVPAILA

-539 GIKDELRN
+539 GIKDDLRKT
-547 STYLYTEEVVN
+547 TYLYTDEVIAY
-558 FGGIAKALMD
+558 GGVANAMIDRWLL
-568 KWTQKAT
+568 KAT
-575 RQITFKFFSLSSN
+575 RQVSFKFFSLSSN
-588 EYVLLNKIENFQR
+588 EYVLLNKLENFAR
-601 NAASYSVALA
+601 TALSYSVVLA
-611 IFVGRTSQ
+611 IFVGRTKQ
-619 ELQELHAIAHKA
+619 ELLELQAIVEKA
-631 AKDER
+631 VKDER
-636 FQNVCFFVA
+636 FQKICFFVV
-645 ETPMG
+645 ETPMD
-650 EKNYERFIEYQ
+650 EKKYERFIEYQ

-677 TYSKNSS
+677 TYSKNSE
-684 EMVANWMNEVRGGS
+684 EMISNWMSEIRSGS
-698 ITWYLRQEQGVI
+698 ITWYLHSEQGVI
-710 AGSKIGSTVN
+710 SGSKIASALNTN
-720 IEIAPK
+720 IAPK

-732 ESLPLIQMRM
+732 ESLMLIQMRS
-742 SNTYWKKLSVKATVD
+742 SNTYWKKASVKATVD
-757 AVLSFNTKEEV
+757 SVLSYNTKQEV
-768 LSKLVPQAKHVD
+768 YDKLVPQAKHVEY
-780 FLFQDSIDDNLEWKS
+780 LFQDSLDDNLEWKQ
-795 DVDENH
+795 DVGEEH
-801 PLKLVSDYIDS
+801 PLKKVSNYIDS
-812 VLKRYKTNNQ
+812 VLKRYRTNNQ
-822 VFNLGDKLQELT
+822 VFNLGEKLLDLT
-834 MPPFG
+834 KPPYG
-839 LFQSYGPM
+839 LFQSYAPM
-847 AMVAY
+847 AMVAF

-873 LVDDVVEVFKA
+873 LVDDIVEMFKV
-884 WDSGK
+884 WESGK
-889 SSTKLNFMFESKEA
+889 TSTKLNFMFESKEA

-910 IKRFKLDKLPG
+910 IKRFKLDRLPG

-927 LTDARWAMTNEYA
+927 LTDARWAMTHEYSA
-940 TKVGYPLWS
+940 SVGYPLWS
-949 LKYVPDCSEENKQ
+949 LKYVPECSDENRE
-962 LIDGIIKVISDSES
+962 LIDGIIKVITDSES
-976 VKNPALMTMV
+976 VKNPQLMSKV

-1008 KGFKNYVMS
+1008 AGFKNYVMT
-1017 LDYIDLME
+1017 LEYINMTE
-1025 DEFAE
+1025 PEFAE
-1030 AKTFLDGHLEGT
+1030 AKQFLEGHLEGT
-1042 VGLWSER
+1042 IGLWTER

-1057 WRLAQQQERLRE
+1057 WRLAQQQQRLRE
-1069 ENKKR
+1069 ENGKR
-1074 FHEEQEK
+1074 YQEEREK
-1081 YKNEDSDAANP
+1081 FKRAAAQQ
-1092 GSTSTTPSWMSS
+1092 GETSGATPAWMN
-1104 DDGTDGKSTPNIAA
+1104 TDGNGQENSKLAA
-1118 EPKAETFEMKAKR
+1118 DPQGETQELKMKR
-1131 SEVARKVMPLAS
+1131 SDVAKKVMPLAS
-1143 NQQLRNLLQDLC
+1143 SQMMRELLKDLC
-1155 DNGDMQTLDIIMKYV
+1155 ENADEQTLNIIIKHVG

>member
-1 MASRYNDIVTLRSM
+1 MATKYNDIVTLRSM
-15 KPAYNIRYEGPD
+15 KPAYNIKYEGPD
-27 DWKTF
+27 DWKSF

-51 NDADNHKAIWIAG
+51 NDADNHKPIWIAG

-78 HLLCDSVEDI
+78 HLLCDSIDKI
-88 KEYVEEEYHDSK
+88 TEYVDEEYHDSK
-100 YDVLRNSLLTLR
+100 YDLLRNSLMNLR
-112 QGVRLF
+112 HDTRLF

-129 HEADLSLQIQKEV
+129 HEADLSLQLQKEV

-153 TVKTDFDNYI
+153 TVQTDFDNYI
-163 QHIDSEPAFWDLL
+163 QHIENEPAFWEML
-176 IQNNIELKSVAP
+176 IQNNDELRSVAP
-188 DTNKLKSRLR
+188 STDKLKSRLR
-198 SCDTEVLD
+198 SCDTEVLN
-206 RMRMALRNGGFSIP
+206 RMRMALRNGGYSIP

-233 QDELRKQGI
+233 QGELRKQGT
-242 YRGLLIIWDEFT
+242 YKGLLIIWDEFT

-265 LKILQDIAEAMMS
+265 LKILQNIAEAMMS

-332 DWDAYES
+332 DWEKYEL
-339 HRRYFCSVLDELL
+339 HRQYFCSILDELL
-352 TEFSFSST
+352 TEFSSSST
-360 DPVQTKKDLSNL
+360 DPSQTKADLSNL

-403 DAVKAFFDDEA
+403 NEVKAFFDDEEA
-414 VYANN
+414 YANK

-455 VEAQGHDYLAVF
+455 VEAQGNEYLAVF
-467 KGILLLNAL
+467 KGVLLLNAL

-488 EENILKLYEGTMI
+488 EENILKLFEGTML
-501 YDNVPSILS
+501 YDNVPAILA

-539 GIKDELRN
+539 GIKDDLRKT
-547 STYLYTEEVVN
+547 TYLYTDEVIVY
-558 FGGIAKALMD
+558 GGVANAMIDRWLL
-568 KWTQKAT
+568 KAT
-575 RQITFKFFSLSSN
+575 RQVSFKFFSLSSN
-588 EYVLLNKIENFQR
+588 EYVLLNKLENFSR
-601 NAASYSVALA
+601 TALSYSVVLA
-611 IFVGRTSQ
+611 IFVGRTKQ
-619 ELQELHAIAHKA
+619 ELLELQAIVEKTV
-631 AKDER
+631 KDER
-636 FQNVCFFVA
+636 FQKICFFVV
-645 ETPMG
+645 ETPMD
-650 EKNYERFIEYQ
+650 EKKYERFIEYQ

-677 TYSKNSS
+677 TYSKNSE
-684 EMVANWMNEVRGGS
+684 EMISNWMSEIRSGS
-698 ITWYLRQEQGVI
+698 ITWYLHSEQGVI
-710 AGSKIGSTVN
+710 SGSKIASALNTN
-720 IEIAPK
+720 IAPK

-732 ESLPLIQMRM
+732 ESLMLIQMRS
-742 SNTYWKKLSVKATVD
+742 SNTYWKKASVKATVD
-757 AVLSFNTKEEV
+757 SVLSYNTKQEV
-768 LSKLVPQAKHVD
+768 YDKLVPQAKHVEY
-780 FLFQDSIDDNLEWKS
+780 LFQDSLDDNLEWKQ
-795 DVDENH
+795 DVGEEH
-801 PLKLVSDYIDS
+801 PLKKVSNYIDS
-812 VLKRYKTNNQ
+812 VLKRYRTNNQ
-822 VFNLGDKLQELT
+822 VFNLGEKLLDLT
-834 MPPFG
+834 KPPYG

-847 AMVAY
+847 AMVAF

-873 LVDDVVEVFKA
+873 LVDDIVEMFKV
-884 WDSGK
+884 WESGK
-889 SSTKLNFMFESKEA
+889 TSTKLNFMFESKEA

-910 IKRFKLDKLPG
+910 IKRFKLDRLPG

-927 LTDARWAMTNEYA
+927 LTDARWAMTHEYSA
-940 TKVGYPLWS
+940 SVGYPLWS
-949 LKYVPDCSEENKQ
+949 LKYVPECSDENRE
-962 LIDGIIKVISDSES
+962 LIDGIIKVITDSES
-976 VKNPALMTMV
+976 VKNPQLMSRV

-1008 KGFKNYVMS
+1008 TGFKNYVMT
-1017 LDYIDLME
+1017 LEYINMTE
-1025 DEFAE
+1025 PEFAE
-1030 AKTFLDGHLEGT
+1030 AKQFLEGHLEGT
-1042 VGLWSER
+1042 IGLWTER

-1057 WRLAQQQERLRE
+1057 WRLAQQQQRLRE
-1069 ENKKR
+1069 ENGKR
-1074 FHEEQEK
+1074 YQEEREK
-1081 YKNEDSDAANP
+1081 FKRAAAQQ
-1092 GSTSTTPSWMSS
+1092 GETSGAIPAWMN
-1104 DDGTDGKSTPNIAA
+1104 TDGNGQENPKLAA
-1118 EPKAETFEMKAKR
+1118 DPQGETQELKMKR
-1131 SEVARKVMPLAS
+1131 SDVAKKVMPLAS
-1143 NQQLRNLLQDLC
+1143 SQMMRELLKDLC
-1155 DNGDMQTLDIIMKYV
+1155 ENADEQTLNIIIKHVG

>member
-1 MASRYNDIVTLRSM
+1 MATKYNDIVTLRSM
-15 KPAYNIRYEGPD
+15 KPAYNIKYEGPD
-27 DWKTF
+27 DWKSF

-51 NDADNHKAIWIAG
+51 NDADNHKPIWIAG

-78 HLLCDSVEDI
+78 HLLCDSIDKI
-88 KEYVEEEYHDSK
+88 TEYVDEEYHDSK
-100 YDVLRNSLLTLR
+100 YDLLRNSLMNLR
-112 QGVRLF
+112 HDTRLF

-129 HEADLSLQIQKEV
+129 HEADLSLQLQKEV

-153 TVKTDFDNYI
+153 TVQTDFDNYI
-163 QHIDSEPAFWDLL
+163 QHIENEPAFWEML
-176 IQNNIELKSVAP
+176 IQNNDELRSVAP
-188 DTNKLKSRLR
+188 STDKLKSRLR

-206 RMRMALRNGGFSIP
+206 RMRMALRNGGYSIP

-233 QDELRKQGI
+233 QGELRKQGT
-242 YRGLLIIWDEFT
+242 YKGLLIIWDEFT

-265 LKILQDIAEAMMS
+265 LKILQNIAEAMMS

-332 DWDAYES
+332 DRDKYEL
-339 HRRYFCSVLDELL
+339 HRQYFCSILDELL
-352 TEFSFSST
+352 TEFSSSST
-360 DPVQTKKDLSNL
+360 DPSQTKADLSNL

-403 DAVKAFFDDEA
+403 NEVKAFFDDEEA
-414 VYANN
+414 YANK

-455 VEAQGHDYLAVF
+455 VEAQGNEYLAVF
-467 KGILLLNAL
+467 KGVLLLNAL

-488 EENILKLYEGTMI
+488 EENILKLFEGTML
-501 YDNVPSILS
+501 YDNVHAILA

-539 GIKDELRN
+539 GIKDDLRKT
-547 STYLYTEEVVN
+547 TYLYTDEVIAY
-558 FGGIAKALMD
+558 GGVANAMIDRWLL
-568 KWTQKAT
+568 KAT
-575 RQITFKFFSLSSN
+575 RQVSFKFFSLSSN
-588 EYVLLNKIENFQR
+588 EYVLLNKLENFAR
-601 NAASYSVALA
+601 TALSYSVVLA
-611 IFVGRTSQ
+611 IFVGRTKQ
-619 ELQELHAIAHKA
+619 ELLELQAIVEKA
-631 AKDER
+631 VKDER
-636 FQNVCFFVA
+636 FQKICFFVV
-645 ETPMG
+645 ETPMD
-650 EKNYERFIEYQ
+650 EKKYERFIEYQ

-677 TYSKNSS
+677 TYSKNSE
-684 EMVANWMNEVRGGS
+684 EMISNWMSEIRSGS
-698 ITWYLRQEQGVI
+698 ITWYLHSEQGVI
-710 AGSKIGSTVN
+710 SGSKIASALNTN
-720 IEIAPK
+720 IAPK

-732 ESLPLIQMRM
+732 ESLMLIQMRN
-742 SNTYWKKLSVKATVD
+742 SNTYWKKASVKATVD
-757 AVLSFNTKEEV
+757 SVLSYNTKQEV
-768 LSKLVPQAKHVD
+768 YDKLVPQAKHVEY
-780 FLFQDSIDDNLEWKS
+780 LFQDSLDDNLEWKQ
-795 DVDENH
+795 DVGEEH
-801 PLKLVSDYIDS
+801 PLKKVSNYIDS
-812 VLKRYKTNNQ
+812 VLKRYRTNNQ
-822 VFNLGDKLQELT
+822 VFNLGEKLLDLT
-834 MPPFG
+834 KPPYG

-847 AMVAY
+847 AMVAF

-873 LVDDVVEVFKA
+873 LVDDIVEMFKV
-884 WDSGK
+884 WESGK
-889 SSTKLNFMFESKEA
+889 TSTKLNFMFESKEA

-910 IKRFKLDKLPG
+910 IKRFKLDRLPG

-927 LTDARWAMTNEYA
+927 LTDARWAMTHEYSA
-940 TKVGYPLWS
+940 SVGYPLWS
-949 LKYVPDCSEENKQ
+949 LKYVPECSDENRE
-962 LIDGIIKVISDSES
+962 LIDEIIKVITDSES
-976 VKNPALMTMV
+976 VKNPQLMSRV

-1008 KGFKNYVMS
+1008 TGFKNYVMT
-1017 LDYIDLME
+1017 LEYINMTE
-1025 DEFAE
+1025 PEFAE
-1030 AKTFLDGHLEGT
+1030 AKQFLEGHLEGT
-1042 VGLWSER
+1042 IGLWTER

-1057 WRLAQQQERLRE
+1057 WRLAQQQQRLRE
-1069 ENKKR
+1069 ENGKR
-1074 FHEEQEK
+1074 YQEEREK
-1081 YKNEDSDAANP
+1081 FKRAAAQQ
-1092 GSTSTTPSWMSS
+1092 GETSGATPAWMN
-1104 DDGTDGKSTPNIAA
+1104 TDGNGQENSKLAA
-1118 EPKAETFEMKAKR
+1118 DPQGETQELKMKR
-1131 SEVARKVMPLAS
+1131 SDVAKKVMPLAS
-1143 NQQLRNLLQDLC
+1143 SQMMRELLKDLC
-1155 DNGDMQTLDIIMKYV
+1155 ENADEQTLNIIIKHVG

>member
-1 MASRYNDIVTLRSM
+1 MATKYNDIVTLRSM
-15 KPAYNIRYEGPD
+15 KPAYNIKYEGPD
-27 DWKTF
+27 DWKSF

-51 NDADNHKAIWIAG
+51 NDADNHKPIWIAG

-78 HLLCDSVEDI
+78 HLLCDSIDKI
-88 KEYVEEEYHDSK
+88 TEYVDEEYHDSK
-100 YDVLRNSLLTLR
+100 YDLLRNSLMNLR
-112 QGVRLF
+112 HDTRLF

-153 TVKTDFDNYI
+153 TVQTDFDNYI
-163 QHIDSEPAFWDLL
+163 QHIENEPAFWEML
-176 IQNNIELKSVAP
+176 IQNNDELRSVAP
-188 DTNKLKSRLR
+188 STDKLKSRLR

-206 RMRMALRNGGFSIP
+206 RMRMALRNGGYSIP

-233 QDELRKQGI
+233 QGELRKQGT
-242 YRGLLIIWDEFT
+242 YKGLLIIWDEFT

-265 LKILQDIAEAMMS
+265 LKILQNIAEAMMS

-332 DWDAYES
+332 DREKYEL
-339 HRRYFCSVLDELL
+339 HRQYFCSILDELL
-352 TEFSFSST
+352 TEFSSSST
-360 DPVQTKKDLSNL
+360 DPSQTKADLSNL

-403 DAVKAFFDDEA
+403 NEVKAFFDDEEA
-414 VYANN
+414 YANK

-455 VEAQGHDYLAVF
+455 VEAQGNEYLAVF
-467 KGILLLNAL
+467 KGVLLLNAL

-488 EENILKLYEGTMI
+488 EENILKLFEGTML
-501 YDNVPSILS
+501 YDNVPVILA

-539 GIKDELRN
+539 GIKDDLRKT
-547 STYLYTEEVVN
+547 TYLYTDEVIAY
-558 FGGIAKALMD
+558 GGVANAMIDRWLL
-568 KWTQKAT
+568 KAT
-575 RQITFKFFSLSSN
+575 RQVSFKFFSLSSN
-588 EYVLLNKIENFQR
+588 EYVLLNKLENFAR
-601 NAASYSVALA
+601 TALSYSVVLA
-611 IFVGRTSQ
+611 IFVGRTKQ
-619 ELQELHAIAHKA
+619 ELLELQAIVEKA
-631 AKDER
+631 VKDER
-636 FQNVCFFVA
+636 FQKICFFVV
-645 ETPMG
+645 ETPMD
-650 EKNYERFIEYQ
+650 EKKYERFIEYQ

-677 TYSKNSS
+677 TYSKNSE
-684 EMVANWMNEVRGGS
+684 EMISNWMSEIRSGS
-698 ITWYLRQEQGVI
+698 ITWYLHSEQGVI
-710 AGSKIGSTVN
+710 SGSKIASALNTN
-720 IEIAPK
+720 IAPK

-732 ESLPLIQMRM
+732 ESLMLIQMRS
-742 SNTYWKKLSVKATVD
+742 SNTYWKKASVKATVD
-757 AVLSFNTKEEV
+757 SVLSYNTKQEV
-768 LSKLVPQAKHVD
+768 YDKLVPQAKHVEY
-780 FLFQDSIDDNLEWKS
+780 LFQDSLDDNLEWKQ
-795 DVDENH
+795 DVGEEH
-801 PLKLVSDYIDS
+801 PLKKVSNYIDS
-812 VLKRYKTNNQ
+812 VLKRYRTNNQ
-822 VFNLGDKLQELT
+822 VFNLGEKLLDLT
-834 MPPFG
+834 KPPYG

-847 AMVAY
+847 AMVAF

-873 LVDDVVEVFKA
+873 LVDDIVEMFKV
-884 WDSGK
+884 WESGK
-889 SSTKLNFMFESKEA
+889 TSTKLNFMFESKEA

-910 IKRFKLDKLPG
+910 IKRFKLDRLPG

-927 LTDARWAMTNEYA
+927 LTDARWAMTHEYSA
-940 TKVGYPLWS
+940 SVGYPLWS
-949 LKYVPDCSEENKQ
+949 LKYVPECSDENRE
-962 LIDGIIKVISDSES
+962 LIDGIIKVITDSES
-976 VKNPALMTMV
+976 VKNPQLMSKV

-1008 KGFKNYVMS
+1008 AGFKNYVMT
-1017 LDYIDLME
+1017 LEYINMTE
-1025 DEFAE
+1025 PEFAE
-1030 AKTFLDGHLEGT
+1030 AKQFLEGHLEGT
-1042 VGLWSER
+1042 IGLWTER

-1057 WRLAQQQERLRE
+1057 WRLAQQQQRLRE
-1069 ENKKR
+1069 ENGKR
-1074 FHEEQEK
+1074 YQEEREK
-1081 YKNEDSDAANP
+1081 FKRAAAQQ
-1092 GSTSTTPSWMSS
+1092 GETSGATPAWMN
-1104 DDGTDGKSTPNIAA
+1104 TDGNGQENSKLAA
-1118 EPKAETFEMKAKR
+1118 DPQGETQELKMKR
-1131 SEVARKVMPLAS
+1131 SDVAKKVMPLAS
-1143 NQQLRNLLQDLC
+1143 SQMMRELLKDLC
-1155 DNGDMQTLDIIMKYV
+1155 ENADEQTLNIIIKHVG

>member
-1 MASRYNDIVTLRSM
+1 MATKYNDIVTLRSM
-15 KPAYNIRYEGPD
+15 KPAYNIKYEGPD
-27 DWKTF
+27 DWKSF

-51 NDADNHKAIWIAG
+51 NDADNHKPIWIAG

-78 HLLCDSVEDI
+78 HLLCDSIDKI
-88 KEYVEEEYHDSK
+88 TEYVDEEYHDSK
-100 YDVLRNSLLTLR
+100 YDLLRNSLMNLR
-112 QGVRLF
+112 HDTRLF

-129 HEADLSLQIQKEV
+129 HEADLSLQLQKEV

-153 TVKTDFDNYI
+153 TVQTDFDNYI
-163 QHIDSEPAFWDLL
+163 QHIENEPAFWEML
-176 IQNNIELKSVAP
+176 IQNNDELRSVAP
-188 DTNKLKSRLR
+188 STDKLKSRLR

-206 RMRMALRNGGFSIP
+206 RMRMALRNGGYSIP

-233 QDELRKQGI
+233 QGELRKQGT
-242 YRGLLIIWDEFT
+242 YKGLLIIWDEFT

-265 LKILQDIAEAMMS
+265 LKILQNIAEAMMS

-332 DWDAYES
+332 DREKYEL
-339 HRRYFCSVLDELL
+339 HRQFFCSILDELL
-352 TEFSFSST
+352 TEFSSSST
-360 DPVQTKKDLSNL
+360 DPSQTKADLSNL

-403 DAVKAFFDDEA
+403 NEVKAFFDDEEA
-414 VYANN
+414 YANK

-455 VEAQGHDYLAVF
+455 VEAQGNEYLAVF
-467 KGILLLNAL
+467 KGVLLLNAL

-488 EENILKLYEGTMI
+488 EENILKLFEGTML
-501 YDNVPSILS
+501 YDNVPAILA

-539 GIKDELRN
+539 GIKDDLRKT
-547 STYLYTEEVVN
+547 TYLYTDEVIAY
-558 FGGIAKALMD
+558 GGVANAMIDRWLL
-568 KWTQKAT
+568 KAT
-575 RQITFKFFSLSSN
+575 RHVSFKFFSLSSN
-588 EYVLLNKIENFQR
+588 EYVLLNKLENFAR
-601 NAASYSVALA
+601 TALSYSVVLA
-611 IFVGRTSQ
+611 IFVGRTKQ
-619 ELQELHAIAHKA
+619 ELLELQAIVEKA
-631 AKDER
+631 VKDER
-636 FQNVCFFVA
+636 FQKICFFVV
-645 ETPMG
+645 ETPMD
-650 EKNYERFIEYQ
+650 EKKYERFIEYQ

-677 TYSKNSS
+677 TYSKNSE
-684 EMVANWMNEVRGGS
+684 EMISNWMSEIRSGS
-698 ITWYLRQEQGVI
+698 ITWYLHSEQGVI
-710 AGSKIGSTVN
+710 SGSKIASALN
-720 IEIAPK
+720 MNIAPK

-732 ESLPLIQMRM
+732 ESLMLIQMRS
-742 SNTYWKKLSVKATVD
+742 SNTYWKKASVKATVD
-757 AVLSFNTKEEV
+757 SVLSYNTKQEV
-768 LSKLVPQAKHVD
+768 YDKLVPQAKHVEY
-780 FLFQDSIDDNLEWKS
+780 LFQDSLDDNLEWKQ
-795 DVDENH
+795 DVGEEH
-801 PLKLVSDYIDS
+801 PLKKVSNYIDS
-812 VLKRYKTNNQ
+812 VLKRYRTNNQ
-822 VFNLGDKLQELT
+822 VFNLGEKLLDLT
-834 MPPFG
+834 KPPYG

-847 AMVAY
+847 AMVAF

-873 LVDDVVEVFKA
+873 LVDDIVEMFKV
-884 WDSGK
+884 WECGK
-889 SSTKLNFMFESKEA
+889 TSTKLNFMFESKEA

-910 IKRFKLDKLPG
+910 IKRFKLDRLPG

-927 LTDARWAMTNEYA
+927 LTDARWAMTHEYSA
-940 TKVGYPLWS
+940 SVGYPLWS
-949 LKYVPDCSEENKQ
+949 LKYVPECSDENRE
-962 LIDGIIKVISDSES
+962 LIDGIIKVITDSES
-976 VKNPALMTMV
+976 VKNPQLMSKV

-1008 KGFKNYVMS
+1008 TGFKKYVMT
-1017 LDYIDLME
+1017 LEYINMTE
-1025 DEFAE
+1025 PEFAE
-1030 AKTFLDGHLEGT
+1030 AKQFLEGHLEGT
-1042 VGLWSER
+1042 IGLWTER

-1057 WRLAQQQERLRE
+1057 WRLAQQQQRLRE
-1069 ENKKR
+1069 ENGKR
-1074 FHEEQEK
+1074 YQEEREK
-1081 YKNEDSDAANP
+1081 FKRAAAQQGETSDA
-1092 GSTSTTPSWMSS
+1092 TPAWMN
-1104 DDGTDGKSTPNIAA
+1104 TDGNGQENSKLVADPQG
-1118 EPKAETFEMKAKR
+1118 ETQELKMKR
-1131 SEVARKVMPLAS
+1131 SDVAKKVMPLAS
-1143 NQQLRNLLQDLC
+1143 SQMMRELLKDLC
-1155 DNGDMQTLDIIMKYV
+1155 ENADEQTLNIIIKHVG

>member
-1 MASRYNDIVTLRSM
+1 MATKYNDIVTLRSM
-15 KPAYNIRYEGPD
+15 KPAYNIKYEGPD
-27 DWKTF
+27 DWKSF

-51 NDADNHKAIWIAG
+51 NDADNHKPIWIAG

-78 HLLCDSVEDI
+78 HLLCDSIDKI
-88 KEYVEEEYHDSK
+88 TEYVDEEYHDSK
-100 YDVLRNSLLTLR
+100 YDLLRNSLMNLR
-112 QGVRLF
+112 HDTRLF

-129 HEADLSLQIQKEV
+129 HEADLSLQLQKEV

-153 TVKTDFDNYI
+153 TVQTDFDNYI
-163 QHIDSEPAFWDLL
+163 QHIENEPAFWEML
-176 IQNNIELKSVAP
+176 IQNNDELRSVAP
-188 DTNKLKSRLR
+188 STDKLKSRLR

-206 RMRMALRNGGFSIP
+206 RMRMALRNGGYSIP

-233 QDELRKQGI
+233 QGELRKQGT
-242 YRGLLIIWDEFT
+242 YKGLLIIWDEFT

-265 LKILQDIAEAMMS
+265 LKILQNIAEAMMS

-332 DWDAYES
+332 DREKYEL
-339 HRRYFCSVLDELL
+339 HRQYFCSILDELL
-352 TEFSFSST
+352 TEFSSSST
-360 DPVQTKKDLSNL
+360 DPSQTKADLSNL

-403 DAVKAFFDDEA
+403 NEVKAFFDDEET
-414 VYANN
+414 YANK

-443 AVTERFNSNHVT
+443 AVTEKFNSNHVT
-455 VEAQGHDYLAVF
+455 VEAQGNEYLAVF
-467 KGILLLNAL
+467 KGVLLLNAL

-488 EENILKLYEGTMI
+488 EENILKLFEGTML
-501 YDNVPSILS
+501 YDNVPAILA

-539 GIKDELRN
+539 GIKDDLRKT
-547 STYLYTEEVVN
+547 TYLYTDEVIVY
-558 FGGIAKALMD
+558 GGVANAMIDRWLL
-568 KWTQKAT
+568 KAT
-575 RQITFKFFSLSSN
+575 RQVSFKFFSLSSN
-588 EYVLLNKIENFQR
+588 EYVLLNKLENFSR
-601 NAASYSVALA
+601 TALSYSVVLA
-611 IFVGRTSQ
+611 IFVGRTKQ
-619 ELQELHAIAHKA
+619 ELIELQAIVEKA
-631 AKDER
+631 VKDER
-636 FQNVCFFVA
+636 FLKICFFVVQ
-645 ETPMG
+645 TPMD
-650 EKNYERFIEYQ
+650 EKKYERFIEYQ

-677 TYSKNSS
+677 TYSKNSE
-684 EMVANWMNEVRGGS
+684 EMISNWMSEIRSGS
-698 ITWYLRQEQGVI
+698 ITWYLHSEQGVI
-710 AGSKIGSTVN
+710 SGSKIASALNTN
-720 IEIAPK
+720 IAPK

-732 ESLPLIQMRM
+732 ESLMLIQMRN
-742 SNTYWKKLSVKATVD
+742 SNTYWKKASVKATVD
-757 AVLSFNTKEEV
+757 SVLSYNTKQEV
-768 LSKLVPQAKHVD
+768 YDKLVPQAKHVEY
-780 FLFQDSIDDNLEWKS
+780 LFQDSLDDNLEWKQ
-795 DVDENH
+795 DVGDEH
-801 PLKLVSDYIDS
+801 PLKKVSNYIDS
-812 VLKRYKTNNQ
+812 VLKRYRTNNQ
-822 VFNLGDKLQELT
+822 VFNLGEKLLDLT
-834 MPPFG
+834 KPPYG

-847 AMVAY
+847 AMVAF

-873 LVDDVVEVFKA
+873 LVDDIVEMFKV
-884 WDSGK
+884 WESGK
-889 SSTKLNFMFESKEA
+889 TSNKLNFMFESKEA

-910 IKRFKLDKLPG
+910 IKRFKLDRLPG

-927 LTDARWAMTNEYA
+927 LTDARWAMTHEYSA
-940 TKVGYPLWS
+940 SVGYPLWS
-949 LKYVPDCSEENKQ
+949 LKYVPECSDENRE
-962 LIDGIIKVISDSES
+962 LIDGIIKVITDSES
-976 VKNPALMTMV
+976 VKNPQLMSRV

-1008 KGFKNYVMS
+1008 KGFKNYVMG
-1017 LDYIDLME
+1017 LEYINMTE
-1025 DEFAE
+1025 PEFAE
-1030 AKTFLDGHLEGT
+1030 AKAFLGGHLEGT
-1042 VGLWSER
+1042 IGLWTER

-1057 WRLAQQQERLRE
+1057 WRLDQQQERLRQ
-1069 ENKKR
+1069 ENQKR
-1074 FHEEQEK
+1074 FEEEQK
-1081 YKNEDSDAANP
+1081 RYKGKATTQGGNDKGVSTWMNNGSQVGGETATMAASP
-1092 GSTSTTPSWMSS
+1092 QFESQ
-1104 DDGTDGKSTPNIAA
+1104 
-1118 EPKAETFEMKAKR
+1118 EMKEKR
-1131 SEVARKVMPLAS
+1131 NVIARKVMPLAS
-1143 NQQLRNLLQDLC
+1143 NQMLRDLLQDLC
-1155 DNGDMQTLDIIMKYV
+1155 ENADEQTLNIIMKHV